1 MKSGLKTAL
10 SLLLTF
16 IAFTV
21 IAIASLSG
29 LFSPIEK
36 RFYEPAQVQQ
46 FRSELNEV
54 ASAGNQYFSSLLA
67 AFGSDD
73 GGFLNAESVLTFL
86 SVSPSDEVLHRFAV
100 LSEAHRGLEGIR
112 VVDASGRR
120 VHFSSFRNDYRL
132 DAGRRIYSN
141 YQDLK
146 TLFGNP
152 EIPFENLSCFSGEET
167 HPYRIGIDGQN
178 QRIVY
183 SFPLE
188 NNGSRFCVLFYVGT
202 RGFINTLIEKKIIS
216 VNQDIPLVSSADCM
230 TGGFVLGLENDI
242 RGAADAELLKIWK
255 NGQVDTDGIQTD
267 GIQFV
272 FDDRTVNYT
281 VFTDRSTSAP
291 FFSIL
296 FRSDSVLLPG
306 YVKILILVSAFIS
319 VCLFFLILFN
329 FKKDDDV
336 IIRDRI
342 KRVQFEL
349 LSEYFD
355 KNLERAEIAGIIEA
369 KKSDVSVRIK
379 KSLGRRGKKHSAEL
393 DTMLEK
399 SWSEIID
406 MLSAEKKQQPSFD
419 MSEIRRMLEELLS
432 ATPVTVRNQPVQTVP
447 AKVAEPEPVDDL
459 EEVDAV
465 EPVEDLEEA
474 DGAEPV
480 EDLEEADGVEPVDDL
495 EATGGVEPVDD
506 LEEVD
511 AVESVEDL
519 EEADGEESVED
530 LEEADG
536 VEPVDDL
543 EEADSVEPVED
554 LEEADGVEP
563 ADDLEEADG
572 VEPVDD
578 LEEADGEESVEDLE
592 EADGVEPVDDLEEA
606 DGVEPVEDLEYTDGV
621 EPVDDLEEVDAVEPV
636 EDLEEAD
643 GAEPVDDLEE
653 ADSVEPA
660 EDLEEA
666 DSVEPVEDLEEAD
679 VVEPVDDLEE
689 TDGAEPVEDLEYTD
703 GVEPVDDLEEADGA
717 EPVEDL
723 EEADGEESVDG
734 LEEADSVEPA
744 EDLEEADGVEP
755 ADDLEEADSVEP
767 AEDLEEADGVEPVE
781 DLEEADGVEPVDD
794 LEEADGA
801 EPVEDLE
808 EADGE
813 ESVEDLEEADVV
825 EPADDLEEADV
836 VEPVDDLEATGGV
849 EPAEDLEEADGV
861 EPVDDLEEVDAVEPV
876 EDLEEADGAEPAE
889 DLEEADGVEPV
900 DGLEEADSVEPAEDL
915 EEADGVEPV
924 EDLEEAD
931 GVEPVDGLEE
941 ADSVEPAEDLEEAGG
956 VKSVEELE
964 DTDGVEPVE
973 DLEEADV
980 VESADDLEEA
990 DGVEPVDDLEATGG
1004 VKSVEVSEDEI
1015 DETSESFGT
1024 AIFGKTDDLFE
1035 FASSPFFDAD
1045 EKLNA
1050 IKSVLTN
1057 DNFEEGQKTLENVNA
1072 MNTAQKYG
1080 IIDSEPLEFSDP
1092 AVEQES
1098 NPDMSLADGFE
1109 IFYPGDELFSASS
1122 LGNSENTSV
1131 PAPEENKV
1139 TLQEDDVSDLEF
1151 LSEGEIRPFMMTAFG
1166 ANNNHVTDLSYEAIV
1181 EGDDGVYQIAEN
1193 LDTDGVPIDNDFQNL
1208 VNSVLK

>member
-73 GGFLNAESVLTFL
+73 GGFLNDESVLTFL
-86 SVSPSDEVLHRFAV
+86 SVSPSDEVLHRLAV

-132 DAGRRIYSN
+132 DAERRIYSN
-141 YQDLK
+141 YQELK
-146 TLFGNP
+146 TLFGTP

-281 VFTDRSTSAP
+281 VFTDRGSSAP

-393 DTMLEK
+393 DTILEK

-432 ATPVTVRNQPVQTVP
+432 ANPVTVRNQPVQTVP
-447 AKVAEPEPVDDL
+447 AKVAEPEPVEDL
-459 EEVDAV
+459 EDVDAV
-465 EPVEDLEEA
+465 EPVEDLEEVDVVEPVDGLEDADSVEPVDDLEDVDAVEPLEDLEEA
-474 DGAEPV
+474 DGVEAVEDLQDVEAVEPVEVLEEAGGVEPV
-480 EDLEEADGVEPVDDL
+480 EDLEVADGVEPVDDL
-495 EATGGVEPVDD
+495 EDVDGVEP
-506 LEEVD
+506 
-511 AVESVEDL
+511 ANDL
-519 EEADGEESVED
+519 EEADAVEPVKD
-530 LEEADG
+530 LEEADT
-536 VEPVDDL
+536 VK
-543 EEADSVEPVED
+543 SVED

-563 ADDLEEADG
+563 ADGLEEAEGVEPADDLEEADAVEPVEDLEDADS

-578 LEEADGEESVEDLE
+578 LEEADG
-592 EADGVEPVDDLEEA
+592 G
-606 DGVEPVEDLEYTDGV
+606 
-621 EPVDDLEEVDAVEPV
+621 EPV
-636 EDLEEAD
+636 EDLEEVD
-643 GAEPVDDLEE
+643 GGGPV
-653 ADSVEPA
+653 

-666 DSVEPVEDLEEAD
+666 DSVEPVDDLEEVDVVEPADGLEDAD
-679 VVEPVDDLEE
+679 VVEPI
-689 TDGAEPVEDLEYTD
+689 
-703 GVEPVDDLEEADGA
+703 DDLEEAD
-717 EPVEDL
+717 
-723 EEADGEESVDG
+723 
-734 LEEADSVEPA
+734 
-744 EDLEEADGVEP
+744 
-755 ADDLEEADSVEP
+755 
-767 AEDLEEADGVEPVE
+767 
-781 DLEEADGVEPVDD
+781 
-794 LEEADGA
+794 
-801 EPVEDLE
+801 
-808 EADGE
+808 
-813 ESVEDLEEADVV
+813 
-825 EPADDLEEADV
+825 
-836 VEPVDDLEATGGV
+836 T
-849 EPAEDLEEADGV
+849 
-861 EPVDDLEEVDAVEPV
+861 
-876 EDLEEADGAEPAE
+876 
-889 DLEEADGVEPV
+889 
-900 DGLEEADSVEPAEDL
+900 
-915 EEADGVEPV
+915 
-924 EDLEEAD
+924 
-931 GVEPVDGLEE
+931 
-941 ADSVEPAEDLEEAGG
+941 
-956 VKSVEELE
+956 
-964 DTDGVEPVE
+964 
-973 DLEEADV
+973 
-980 VESADDLEEA
+980 
-990 DGVEPVDDLEATGG
+990 

-1015 DETSESFGT
+1015 DEPSESFGT
-1024 AIFGKTDDLFE
+1024 ALFGKTDDLFE

-1045 EKLNA
+1045 EKLNV

-1057 DNFEEGQKTLENVNA
+1057 DNFEESQKTLKNVNA

-1122 LGNSENTSV
+1122 LGNSENTAV
-1131 PAPEENKV
+1131 PTPEENKV
-1139 TLQEDDVSDLEF
+1139 TAQEDDVSDLEL
-1151 LSEGEIRPFMMTAFG
+1151 LSEGETRPFMMTAFG

-1181 EGDDGVYQIAEN
+1181 EGDDGVYQIVEN

>member
-73 GGFLNAESVLTFL
+73 GGFLNDESVLTFL
-86 SVSPSDEVLHRFAV
+86 SVSPSDEVLHRLAV

-141 YQDLK
+141 YQELK
-146 TLFGNP
+146 TLFGTP

-281 VFTDRSTSAP
+281 VFTNRSTSAP

-296 FRSDSVLLPG
+296 FSSDSVLLPG

-432 ATPVTVRNQPVQTVP
+432 ATPVTVRNQSVQTVP

-459 EEVDAV
+459 ED
-465 EPVEDLEEA
+465 A
-474 DGAEPV
+474 DG
-480 EDLEEADGVEPVDDL
+480 
-495 EATGGVEPVDD
+495 
-506 LEEVD
+506 
-511 AVESVEDL
+511 
-519 EEADGEESVED
+519 
-530 LEEADG
+530 
-536 VEPVDDL
+536 
-543 EEADSVEPVED
+543 
-554 LEEADGVEP
+554 
-563 ADDLEEADG
+563 
-572 VEPVDD
+572 
-578 LEEADGEESVEDLE
+578 
-592 EADGVEPVDDLEEA
+592 
-606 DGVEPVEDLEYTDGV
+606 
-621 EPVDDLEEVDAVEPV
+621 
-636 EDLEEAD
+636 
-643 GAEPVDDLEE
+643 
-653 ADSVEPA
+653 VEPA

-666 DSVEPVEDLEEAD
+666 
-679 VVEPVDDLEE
+679 
-689 TDGAEPVEDLEYTD
+689 G
-703 GVEPVDDLEEADGA
+703 GVEPV
-717 EPVEDL
+717 
-723 EEADGEESVDG
+723 
-734 LEEADSVEPA
+734 
-744 EDLEEADGVEP
+744 
-755 ADDLEEADSVEP
+755 
-767 AEDLEEADGVEPVE
+767 EDLEEADGVEPVE
-781 DLEEADGVEPVDD
+781 DLEEADGVEPVED
-794 LEEADGA
+794 LEEADGVEPA
-801 EPVEDLE
+801 EDLEDVDAVETVEDLE
-808 EADGE
+808 EADGVE
-813 ESVEDLEEADVV
+813 PVEDLEDADGG
-825 EPADDLEEADV
+825 EPVDDLEEADV
-836 VEPVDDLEATGGV
+836 VEPVDDLEDADSVEPVDDLEDVDAIEPVEDLEEADGV
-849 EPAEDLEEADGV
+849 EPAEDLEEADAV
-861 EPVDDLEEVDAVEPV
+861 EPAEDLEDVDAVEPADGLEEVDAVEP
-876 EDLEEADGAEPAE
+876 AD

-900 DGLEEADSVEPAEDL
+900 EDLEEAGGVEPADDLEEADAVEPVEDL
-915 EEADGVEPV
+915 GEADGVEPV

-931 GVEPVDGLEE
+931 GVEPV
-941 ADSVEPAEDLEEAGG
+941 
-956 VKSVEELE
+956 
-964 DTDGVEPVE
+964 E
-973 DLEEADV
+973 DLEEAD
-980 VESADDLEEA
+980 
-990 DGVEPVDDLEATGG
+990 T
-1004 VKSVEVSEDEI
+1004 VKSVEVSKDEI
-1015 DETSESFGT
+1015 DEPSESFGT
-1024 AIFGKTDDLFE
+1024 ALFGKTDDLFE

-1045 EKLNA
+1045 EKLNV

-1072 MNTAQKYG
+1072 INTSQKYG

-1122 LGNSENTSV
+1122 LGNSENTAV

-1139 TLQEDDVSDLEF
+1139 TAQEDDVSDLEL
-1151 LSEGEIRPFMMTAFG
+1151 LSEGETRPFMMTAFG

>member
-73 GGFLNAESVLTFL
+73 GGFLNDESVLTFL
-86 SVSPSDEVLHRFAV
+86 SVSPSDEVLHRLAV

-141 YQDLK
+141 YQELK
-146 TLFGNP
+146 TLFGTP

-281 VFTDRSTSAP
+281 VFTDRSISAP

-296 FRSDSVLLPG
+296 FSSDSVLLPG

-379 KSLGRRGKKHSAEL
+379 KSLGRRGKRHSAEL
-393 DTMLEK
+393 DTILEK

-447 AKVAEPEPVDDL
+447 AKVAEPEPVEDL
-459 EEVDAV
+459 EDADGV
-465 EPVEDLEEA
+465 EPAEDLEDVDTVEPAEDLEEA
-474 DGAEPV
+474 GGVEPV
-480 EDLEEADGVEPVDDL
+480 EDLEEADGVEPVEDL
-495 EATGGVEPVDD
+495 EEADGVEP
-506 LEEVD
+506 
-511 AVESVEDL
+511 VEDL
-519 EEADGEESVED
+519 EEADVVEPAEDLEDVDAVETVED

-536 VEPVDDL
+536 VEPV
-543 EEADSVEPVED
+543 ED
-554 LEEADGVEP
+554 LEDADG
-563 ADDLEEADG
+563 G
-572 VEPVDD
+572 EPVDD
-578 LEEADGEESVEDLE
+578 LEEADVVEPVDDLEDADSVEPVDDLEDVDAIEPVEDLE

-606 DGVEPVEDLEYTDGV
+606 DGVEPA
-621 EPVDDLEEVDAVEPV
+621 DDLEEVD
-636 EDLEEAD
+636 
-643 GAEPVDDLEE
+643 GAEPV
-653 ADSVEPA
+653 

-666 DSVEPVEDLEEAD
+666 DSVEPVEDLED
-679 VVEPVDDLEE
+679 
-689 TDGAEPVEDLEYTD
+689 TD

-723 EEADGEESVDG
+723 EEADG
-734 LEEADSVEPA
+734 VEPA
-744 EDLEEADGVEP
+744 
-755 ADDLEEADSVEP
+755 
-767 AEDLEEADGVEPVE
+767 
-781 DLEEADGVEPVDD
+781 
-794 LEEADGA
+794 
-801 EPVEDLE
+801 
-808 EADGE
+808 
-813 ESVEDLEEADVV
+813 
-825 EPADDLEEADV
+825 
-836 VEPVDDLEATGGV
+836 
-849 EPAEDLEEADGV
+849 
-861 EPVDDLEEVDAVEPV
+861 
-876 EDLEEADGAEPAE
+876 
-889 DLEEADGVEPV
+889 
-900 DGLEEADSVEPAEDL
+900 
-915 EEADGVEPV
+915 
-924 EDLEEAD
+924 
-931 GVEPVDGLEE
+931 
-941 ADSVEPAEDLEEAGG
+941 
-956 VKSVEELE
+956 
-964 DTDGVEPVE
+964 
-973 DLEEADV
+973 
-980 VESADDLEEA
+980 
-990 DGVEPVDDLEATGG
+990 DDLEATGG

-1057 DNFEEGQKTLENVNA
+1057 DNFEESQKTLKNVNA

-1151 LSEGEIRPFMMTAFG
+1151 LSEGETRPFMMTAFG

>member
-73 GGFLNAESVLTFL
+73 GGFLNDESVLTFL
-86 SVSPSDEVLHRFAV
+86 SVSPSDEVLHRLAV

-141 YQDLK
+141 YQELK
-146 TLFGNP
+146 TLFGTP

-281 VFTDRSTSAP
+281 VFTDRGSSAP

-296 FRSDSVLLPG
+296 FSSDSVLLPG

-432 ATPVTVRNQPVQTVP
+432 ATPVTVRNQSVQTVP
-447 AKVAEPEPVDDL
+447 AKVAEPEPVEDLEDVDAVEPAEDL
-459 EEVDAV
+459 EEAGGV

-474 DGAEPV
+474 DV
-480 EDLEEADGVEPVDDL
+480 VEPV
-495 EATGGVEPVDD
+495 
-506 LEEVD
+506 
-511 AVESVEDL
+511 
-519 EEADGEESVED
+519 
-530 LEEADG
+530 
-536 VEPVDDL
+536 
-543 EEADSVEPVED
+543 
-554 LEEADGVEP
+554 
-563 ADDLEEADG
+563 
-572 VEPVDD
+572 
-578 LEEADGEESVEDLE
+578 
-592 EADGVEPVDDLEEA
+592 
-606 DGVEPVEDLEYTDGV
+606 
-621 EPVDDLEEVDAVEPV
+621 
-636 EDLEEAD
+636 
-643 GAEPVDDLEE
+643 
-653 ADSVEPA
+653 

-666 DSVEPVEDLEEAD
+666 DSVEPVEDLEE
-679 VVEPVDDLEE
+679 VDSE
-689 TDGAEPVEDLEYTD
+689 
-703 GVEPVDDLEEADGA
+703 
-717 EPVEDL
+717 
-723 EEADGEESVDG
+723 
-734 LEEADSVEPA
+734 
-744 EDLEEADGVEP
+744 EP
-755 ADDLEEADSVEP
+755 ADDLEEADSVE
-767 AEDLEEADGVEPVE
+767 LVE
-781 DLEEADGVEPVDD
+781 DLEEAD
-794 LEEADGA
+794 
-801 EPVEDLE
+801 
-808 EADGE
+808 
-813 ESVEDLEEADVV
+813 
-825 EPADDLEEADV
+825 
-836 VEPVDDLEATGGV
+836 T
-849 EPAEDLEEADGV
+849 
-861 EPVDDLEEVDAVEPV
+861 
-876 EDLEEADGAEPAE
+876 
-889 DLEEADGVEPV
+889 
-900 DGLEEADSVEPAEDL
+900 
-915 EEADGVEPV
+915 
-924 EDLEEAD
+924 
-931 GVEPVDGLEE
+931 
-941 ADSVEPAEDLEEAGG
+941 
-956 VKSVEELE
+956 
-964 DTDGVEPVE
+964 
-973 DLEEADV
+973 
-980 VESADDLEEA
+980 
-990 DGVEPVDDLEATGG
+990 

-1015 DETSESFGT
+1015 DEPSESFGT
-1024 AIFGKTDDLFE
+1024 ALFGKTDDLFE

-1045 EKLNA
+1045 EKLNV

-1057 DNFEEGQKTLENVNA
+1057 DNFEESQKTLENVNA
-1072 MNTAQKYG
+1072 MNTSQKYG

-1122 LGNSENTSV
+1122 LGNSENTAV
-1131 PAPEENKV
+1131 PTPEENKV
-1139 TLQEDDVSDLEF
+1139 TAQEDDVSDLEL
-1151 LSEGEIRPFMMTAFG
+1151 LSEGETRPFMMTAFG

>member
-459 EEVDAV
+459 EE
-465 EPVEDLEEA
+465 A

-480 EDLEEADGVEPVDDL
+480 EDLEEADG
-495 EATGGVEPVDD
+495 
-506 LEEVD
+506 
-511 AVESVEDL
+511 
-519 EEADGEESVED
+519 EESVE
-530 LEEADG
+530 
-536 VEPVDDL
+536 
-543 EEADSVEPVED
+543 
-554 LEEADGVEP
+554 
-563 ADDLEEADG
+563 
-572 VEPVDD
+572 D

-606 DGVEPVEDLEYTDGV
+606 DGVEPVD
-621 EPVDDLEEVDAVEPV
+621 
-636 EDLEEAD
+636 
-643 GAEPVDDLEE
+643 
-653 ADSVEPA
+653 
-660 EDLEEA
+660 
-666 DSVEPVEDLEEAD
+666 
-679 VVEPVDDLEE
+679 
-689 TDGAEPVEDLEYTD
+689 
-703 GVEPVDDLEEADGA
+703 
-717 EPVEDL
+717 
-723 EEADGEESVDG
+723 
-734 LEEADSVEPA
+734 
-744 EDLEEADGVEP
+744 DLEEADGVEP
-755 ADDLEEADSVEP
+755 ADDLEEAD
-767 AEDLEEADGVEPVE
+767 
-781 DLEEADGVEPVDD
+781 
-794 LEEADGA
+794 
-801 EPVEDLE
+801 
-808 EADGE
+808 
-813 ESVEDLEEADVV
+813 VV
-825 EPADDLEEADV
+825 EPA
-836 VEPVDDLEATGGV
+836 
-849 EPAEDLEEADGV
+849 
-861 EPVDDLEEVDAVEPV
+861 
-876 EDLEEADGAEPAE
+876 
-889 DLEEADGVEPV
+889 
-900 DGLEEADSVEPAEDL
+900 
-915 EEADGVEPV
+915 
-924 EDLEEAD
+924 
-931 GVEPVDGLEE
+931 
-941 ADSVEPAEDLEEAGG
+941 
-956 VKSVEELE
+956 
-964 DTDGVEPVE
+964 
-973 DLEEADV
+973 
-980 VESADDLEEA
+980 
-990 DGVEPVDDLEATGG
+990 DDLEATGG

-1151 LSEGEIRPFMMTAFG
+1151 LSEGETRPFMMTAFG

>member
-1 MKSGLKTAL
+1 M
-10 SLLLTF
+10 LTF

-447 AKVAEPEPVDDL
+447 AKVAEPEPV
-459 EEVDAV
+459 
-465 EPVEDLEEA
+465 
-474 DGAEPV
+474 
-480 EDLEEADGVEPVDDL
+480 
-495 EATGGVEPVDD
+495 
-506 LEEVD
+506 
-511 AVESVEDL
+511 EDL
-519 EEADGEESVED
+519 EEADGEESVD
-530 LEEADG
+530 GLEEA
-536 VEPVDDL
+536 
-543 EEADSVEPVED
+543 
-554 LEEADGVEP
+554 
-563 ADDLEEADG
+563 
-572 VEPVDD
+572 
-578 LEEADGEESVEDLE
+578 
-592 EADGVEPVDDLEEA
+592 
-606 DGVEPVEDLEYTDGV
+606 DGV

-643 GAEPVDDLEE
+643 GI
-653 ADSVEPA
+653 
-660 EDLEEA
+660 
-666 DSVEPVEDLEEAD
+666 
-679 VVEPVDDLEE
+679 
-689 TDGAEPVEDLEYTD
+689 
-703 GVEPVDDLEEADGA
+703 
-717 EPVEDL
+717 
-723 EEADGEESVDG
+723 ESVDG

-744 EDLEEADGVEP
+744 EDLEEADG
-755 ADDLEEADSVEP
+755 A
-767 AEDLEEADGVEPVE
+767 EPVE
-781 DLEEADGVEPVDD
+781 DLEEADGVEPVD
-794 LEEADGA
+794 
-801 EPVEDLE
+801 
-808 EADGE
+808 
-813 ESVEDLEEADVV
+813 
-825 EPADDLEEADV
+825 
-836 VEPVDDLEATGGV
+836 
-849 EPAEDLEEADGV
+849 DLEEADGV

-876 EDLEEADGAEPAE
+876 EDLEEADGAEPVE
-889 DLEEADGVEPV
+889 DLEEVDGVEPV
-900 DGLEEADSVEPAEDL
+900 DDL

-924 EDLEEAD
+924 EDLEDTDGVEPADDLEEAD
-931 GVEPVDGLEE
+931 GVEPVD
-941 ADSVEPAEDLEEAGG
+941 
-956 VKSVEELE
+956 
-964 DTDGVEPVE
+964 

-980 VESADDLEEA
+980 
-990 DGVEPVDDLEATGG
+990 VEPVDDLEATGG

-1151 LSEGEIRPFMMTAFG
+1151 LSEGETRPFMMTAFG

>member
-281 VFTDRSTSAP
+281 VFTNRSTSAP

-296 FRSDSVLLPG
+296 FSSDSVLLPG

-379 KSLGRRGKKHSAEL
+379 KSLGRRGKRHSAEL
-393 DTMLEK
+393 DTILEK

-432 ATPVTVRNQPVQTVP
+432 ANPVTVRNQPVQTVP
-447 AKVAEPEPVDDL
+447 AKVAEPEPV
-459 EEVDAV
+459 
-465 EPVEDLEEA
+465 EDLE
-474 DGAEPV
+474 D
-480 EDLEEADGVEPVDDL
+480 
-495 EATGGVEPVDD
+495 
-506 LEEVD
+506 VD
-511 AVESVEDL
+511 A
-519 EEADGEESVED
+519 
-530 LEEADG
+530 
-536 VEPVDDL
+536 
-543 EEADSVEPVED
+543 
-554 LEEADGVEP
+554 
-563 ADDLEEADG
+563 
-572 VEPVDD
+572 
-578 LEEADGEESVEDLE
+578 
-592 EADGVEPVDDLEEA
+592 
-606 DGVEPVEDLEYTDGV
+606 
-621 EPVDDLEEVDAVEPV
+621 
-636 EDLEEAD
+636 
-643 GAEPVDDLEE
+643 
-653 ADSVEPA
+653 VEPA

-666 DSVEPVEDLEEAD
+666 
-679 VVEPVDDLEE
+679 
-689 TDGAEPVEDLEYTD
+689 G
-703 GVEPVDDLEEADGA
+703 GVEPV
-717 EPVEDL
+717 
-723 EEADGEESVDG
+723 
-734 LEEADSVEPA
+734 
-744 EDLEEADGVEP
+744 
-755 ADDLEEADSVEP
+755 
-767 AEDLEEADGVEPVE
+767 EDLEEADGVEPVE
-781 DLEEADGVEPVDD
+781 DLEEADGVEPV
-794 LEEADGA
+794 
-801 EPVEDLE
+801 
-808 EADGE
+808 
-813 ESVEDLEEADVV
+813 
-825 EPADDLEEADV
+825 
-836 VEPVDDLEATGGV
+836 
-849 EPAEDLEEADGV
+849 EDLEEADGV
-861 EPVDDLEEVDAVEPV
+861 EPAEDLEDVDAVETV
-876 EDLEEADGAEPAE
+876 
-889 DLEEADGVEPV
+889 
-900 DGLEEADSVEPAEDL
+900 EDL

-924 EDLEEAD
+924 EDLEDVDA
-931 GVEPVDGLEE
+931 VEPV
-941 ADSVEPAEDLEEAGG
+941 
-956 VKSVEELE
+956 
-964 DTDGVEPVE
+964 
-973 DLEEADV
+973 
-980 VESADDLEEA
+980 DDLEEA
-990 DGVEPVDDLEATGG
+990 DGVEPVEDLEDVDAVEPVEDLEDADGVEPADVLEEAEGVEPVDDLEEADVVEPVEDLEDVDAVEPVDDLEEVDVVEPADGLEDADVVEPIDDLEEADT

-1015 DETSESFGT
+1015 DEPSESFGT
-1024 AIFGKTDDLFE
+1024 ALFGKTDDLFE

-1045 EKLNA
+1045 EKLNV

-1057 DNFEEGQKTLENVNA
+1057 DNFEESQKTLKNVNA

-1122 LGNSENTSV
+1122 LGNSENTAV
-1131 PAPEENKV
+1131 PTPEENKV
-1139 TLQEDDVSDLEF
+1139 TAQEDDVSDLEL
-1151 LSEGEIRPFMMTAFG
+1151 LSEGETRPFMMTAFG

>member
-465 EPVEDLEEA
+465 EPADDLEEADGVEPAEDLEEADGVEPAEDLEEA
-474 DGAEPV
+474 DGAEP
-480 EDLEEADGVEPVDDL
+480 
-495 EATGGVEPVDD
+495 
-506 LEEVD
+506 
-511 AVESVEDL
+511 VEDL

-543 EEADSVEPVED
+543 EEADSVEPAE
-554 LEEADGVEP
+554 
-563 ADDLEEADG
+563 DLEEADG

-578 LEEADGEESVEDLE
+578 LEEADVVEPVDDLEEVNAVEPVEDLEEADGIESVEDLEEAEGAEPVDDLEEADSVEPAEDLEEADGAEPVEDLE

-606 DGVEPVEDLEYTDGV
+606 DGVEPVEDLE
-621 EPVDDLEEVDAVEPV
+621 
-636 EDLEEAD
+636 
-643 GAEPVDDLEE
+643 
-653 ADSVEPA
+653 
-660 EDLEEA
+660 
-666 DSVEPVEDLEEAD
+666 
-679 VVEPVDDLEE
+679 
-689 TDGAEPVEDLEYTD
+689 
-703 GVEPVDDLEEADGA
+703 
-717 EPVEDL
+717 
-723 EEADGEESVDG
+723 
-734 LEEADSVEPA
+734 
-744 EDLEEADGVEP
+744 
-755 ADDLEEADSVEP
+755 
-767 AEDLEEADGVEPVE
+767 
-781 DLEEADGVEPVDD
+781 
-794 LEEADGA
+794 
-801 EPVEDLE
+801 

-813 ESVEDLEEADVV
+813 ESVEDLEEAD
-825 EPADDLEEADV
+825 
-836 VEPVDDLEATGGV
+836 
-849 EPAEDLEEADGV
+849 
-861 EPVDDLEEVDAVEPV
+861 
-876 EDLEEADGAEPAE
+876 
-889 DLEEADGVEPV
+889 
-900 DGLEEADSVEPAEDL
+900 SVEP
-915 EEADGVEPV
+915 
-924 EDLEEAD
+924 
-931 GVEPVDGLEE
+931 
-941 ADSVEPAEDLEEAGG
+941 
-956 VKSVEELE
+956 
-964 DTDGVEPVE
+964 
-973 DLEEADV
+973 
-980 VESADDLEEA
+980 ADDLEEA
-990 DGVEPVDDLEATGG
+990 DGVEPADDLEATGG

-1098 NPDMSLADGFE
+1098 NPDMSLADDFE

-1151 LSEGEIRPFMMTAFG
+1151 LSEGETRPFMMTAFG

>member
-73 GGFLNAESVLTFL
+73 GGFLNDESVLTFL
-86 SVSPSDEVLHRFAV
+86 SVSPSDEVLHRLAV

-141 YQDLK
+141 YQELK
-146 TLFGNP
+146 TLFGTP

-281 VFTDRSTSAP
+281 VFTDRGSSAP

-296 FRSDSVLLPG
+296 FSSDSVLLPG

-432 ATPVTVRNQPVQTVP
+432 ATPVTVRNQSVQTVP

-459 EEVDAV
+459 EETDAV
-465 EPVEDLEEA
+465 EPVEDLE
-474 DGAEPV
+474 D
-480 EDLEEADGVEPVDDL
+480 
-495 EATGGVEPVDD
+495 
-506 LEEVD
+506 
-511 AVESVEDL
+511 
-519 EEADGEESVED
+519 
-530 LEEADG
+530 
-536 VEPVDDL
+536 
-543 EEADSVEPVED
+543 
-554 LEEADGVEP
+554 ADGVEP
-563 ADDLEEADG
+563 ADG
-572 VEPVDD
+572 
-578 LEEADGEESVEDLE
+578 
-592 EADGVEPVDDLEEA
+592 
-606 DGVEPVEDLEYTDGV
+606 
-621 EPVDDLEEVDAVEPV
+621 
-636 EDLEEAD
+636 
-643 GAEPVDDLEE
+643 
-653 ADSVEPA
+653 
-660 EDLEEA
+660 LEEA

-679 VVEPVDDLEE
+679 VVEPVDDLE
-689 TDGAEPVEDLEYTD
+689 DADS
-703 GVEPVDDLEEADGA
+703 VEPVDDLEDVDAI

-723 EEADGEESVDG
+723 EEADVVEPVEDLEEVDVVEPVDG
-734 LEEADSVEPA
+734 LEDADSVEPVDDLEDVDA
-744 EDLEEADGVEP
+744 VEPLEDLEEADGVEAVEDLQDVEAVEP
-755 ADDLEEADSVEP
+755 VEVLEEAGGVEPVEDLEDVDAVEPVEDLEEAGGVEP
-767 AEDLEEADGVEPVE
+767 VEDLEEADVVEPVE
-781 DLEEADGVEPVDD
+781 DLEDVDAVEPVEDLEEADVVEPADVLEEADGVEPVDD
-794 LEEADGA
+794 LEEAD
-801 EPVEDLE
+801 V
-808 EADGE
+808 
-813 ESVEDLEEADVV
+813 
-825 EPADDLEEADV
+825 
-836 VEPVDDLEATGGV
+836 
-849 EPAEDLEEADGV
+849 
-861 EPVDDLEEVDAVEPV
+861 VEPV
-876 EDLEEADGAEPAE
+876 EDLEEAD
-889 DLEEADGVEPV
+889 
-900 DGLEEADSVEPAEDL
+900 S
-915 EEADGVEPV
+915 VEPV
-924 EDLEEAD
+924 EDLEEVDSEEPAD
-931 GVEPVDGLEE
+931 DLEE
-941 ADSVEPAEDLEEAGG
+941 ADSVEL
-956 VKSVEELE
+956 
-964 DTDGVEPVE
+964 VE
-973 DLEEADV
+973 DLEETD
-980 VESADDLEEA
+980 
-990 DGVEPVDDLEATGG
+990 T

-1015 DETSESFGT
+1015 DEPSESFGT
-1024 AIFGKTDDLFE
+1024 ALFGKTDDLFE

-1045 EKLNA
+1045 EKLNV

-1057 DNFEEGQKTLENVNA
+1057 DNFEESQKTLENVNA
-1072 MNTAQKYG
+1072 MNTSQKYG

-1122 LGNSENTSV
+1122 LGNSENTAV
-1131 PAPEENKV
+1131 PTPEENKV
-1139 TLQEDDVSDLEF
+1139 TAQEDDVSDLEL
-1151 LSEGEIRPFMMTAFG
+1151 LSEGETRPFMMTAFG

>member
-73 GGFLNAESVLTFL
+73 GGFLNDESVLTFL
-86 SVSPSDEVLHRFAV
+86 SVSPSDEVLHRLAV

-141 YQDLK
+141 YQELK
-146 TLFGNP
+146 TLFGTP

-281 VFTDRSTSAP
+281 VFTDRSTSVP

-296 FRSDSVLLPG
+296 FSSDSVLLPG

-432 ATPVTVRNQPVQTVP
+432 ATPVTVRNQSVQTVP

-459 EEVDAV
+459 EETDAV
-465 EPVEDLEEA
+465 EPVEDLE
-474 DGAEPV
+474 D
-480 EDLEEADGVEPVDDL
+480 
-495 EATGGVEPVDD
+495 
-506 LEEVD
+506 
-511 AVESVEDL
+511 
-519 EEADGEESVED
+519 
-530 LEEADG
+530 
-536 VEPVDDL
+536 
-543 EEADSVEPVED
+543 
-554 LEEADGVEP
+554 ADGVEP
-563 ADDLEEADG
+563 ADG
-572 VEPVDD
+572 
-578 LEEADGEESVEDLE
+578 
-592 EADGVEPVDDLEEA
+592 
-606 DGVEPVEDLEYTDGV
+606 
-621 EPVDDLEEVDAVEPV
+621 
-636 EDLEEAD
+636 
-643 GAEPVDDLEE
+643 
-653 ADSVEPA
+653 
-660 EDLEEA
+660 LEEA

-679 VVEPVDDLEE
+679 VVEPVDDLE
-689 TDGAEPVEDLEYTD
+689 DADS
-703 GVEPVDDLEEADGA
+703 VEPVDDLEDVDAI

-723 EEADGEESVDG
+723 EEADVVEPVEDLEEVDVVEPVDG
-734 LEEADSVEPA
+734 LEDADSVEPVDDLEDVDA
-744 EDLEEADGVEP
+744 VEPLEDLEEADGVEAVEDLQDVEAVEP
-755 ADDLEEADSVEP
+755 VEVLEEAGGVEPVEDLEDVDAVEPVEDLEEAGGVEP
-767 AEDLEEADGVEPVE
+767 VEDLEEADVVEPVE
-781 DLEEADGVEPVDD
+781 DLEDVDAVEPVEDLEEADVVEPADVLEEADGVEPVDD
-794 LEEADGA
+794 LEEAD
-801 EPVEDLE
+801 V
-808 EADGE
+808 
-813 ESVEDLEEADVV
+813 
-825 EPADDLEEADV
+825 
-836 VEPVDDLEATGGV
+836 
-849 EPAEDLEEADGV
+849 
-861 EPVDDLEEVDAVEPV
+861 VEPV
-876 EDLEEADGAEPAE
+876 EDLEEAD
-889 DLEEADGVEPV
+889 
-900 DGLEEADSVEPAEDL
+900 S
-915 EEADGVEPV
+915 VEPV
-924 EDLEEAD
+924 EDLEEVDSEEPAD
-931 GVEPVDGLEE
+931 DLEE
-941 ADSVEPAEDLEEAGG
+941 ADSVEL
-956 VKSVEELE
+956 
-964 DTDGVEPVE
+964 VE
-973 DLEEADV
+973 DLEEAD
-980 VESADDLEEA
+980 
-990 DGVEPVDDLEATGG
+990 T

-1015 DETSESFGT
+1015 DEPSESFGT
-1024 AIFGKTDDLFE
+1024 ALFGKTDDLFE

-1045 EKLNA
+1045 EKLNV

-1057 DNFEEGQKTLENVNA
+1057 DNFEESQKTLENVNA
-1072 MNTAQKYG
+1072 MNTSQKYG

-1122 LGNSENTSV
+1122 LGNSENTAV
-1131 PAPEENKV
+1131 PTPEENKV
-1139 TLQEDDVSDLEF
+1139 TAQEDDVSDLEL
-1151 LSEGEIRPFMMTAFG
+1151 LSEGETRPFMMTAFG

>member
-73 GGFLNAESVLTFL
+73 GGFLNDESVLTFL
-86 SVSPSDEVLHRFAV
+86 SVSPSDEVLHRLAV

-141 YQDLK
+141 YQELK
-146 TLFGNP
+146 TLFGTP

-296 FRSDSVLLPG
+296 FSSDSVLLPG

-379 KSLGRRGKKHSAEL
+379 KSLGRRGKRHSAEL
-393 DTMLEK
+393 DTILEK

-432 ATPVTVRNQPVQTVP
+432 ATPVTVRNQSVQTVP
-447 AKVAEPEPVDDL
+447 AKVAEPEPV
-459 EEVDAV
+459 
-465 EPVEDLEEA
+465 EDLE
-474 DGAEPV
+474 D
-480 EDLEEADGVEPVDDL
+480 
-495 EATGGVEPVDD
+495 
-506 LEEVD
+506 VD
-511 AVESVEDL
+511 A
-519 EEADGEESVED
+519 
-530 LEEADG
+530 
-536 VEPVDDL
+536 
-543 EEADSVEPVED
+543 
-554 LEEADGVEP
+554 
-563 ADDLEEADG
+563 
-572 VEPVDD
+572 
-578 LEEADGEESVEDLE
+578 
-592 EADGVEPVDDLEEA
+592 
-606 DGVEPVEDLEYTDGV
+606 
-621 EPVDDLEEVDAVEPV
+621 
-636 EDLEEAD
+636 
-643 GAEPVDDLEE
+643 
-653 ADSVEPA
+653 VEPA

-666 DSVEPVEDLEEAD
+666 
-679 VVEPVDDLEE
+679 
-689 TDGAEPVEDLEYTD
+689 G
-703 GVEPVDDLEEADGA
+703 GVEPV
-717 EPVEDL
+717 
-723 EEADGEESVDG
+723 
-734 LEEADSVEPA
+734 
-744 EDLEEADGVEP
+744 
-755 ADDLEEADSVEP
+755 
-767 AEDLEEADGVEPVE
+767 EDLEEADGVEPVE
-781 DLEEADGVEPVDD
+781 DLEEADGVEPVED
-794 LEEADGA
+794 LEEADGVEPA
-801 EPVEDLE
+801 EDLEDVDAVETVEDLE
-808 EADGE
+808 EADGVE
-813 ESVEDLEEADVV
+813 PVEDLEDADGG
-825 EPADDLEEADV
+825 EPVDDLEEADV
-836 VEPVDDLEATGGV
+836 VEPVDDLEDADSVEPVDDLEDVDAVEPLEDLEEADGVEAVEDLQDVEAVEPVEVLEEAGGVEPVEDLEDVDAVEPVDDLEEADSVEPVEDLEEADTVKSVEDLEEADGV
-849 EPAEDLEEADGV
+849 EPAEDLEEVDVVEPVDGLEDADSVEPADGLEEADGV
-861 EPVDDLEEVDAVEPV
+861 EPVDDLEE
-876 EDLEEADGAEPAE
+876 
-889 DLEEADGVEPV
+889 
-900 DGLEEADSVEPAEDL
+900 ADS
-915 EEADGVEPV
+915 
-924 EDLEEAD
+924 
-931 GVEPVDGLEE
+931 
-941 ADSVEPAEDLEEAGG
+941 
-956 VKSVEELE
+956 
-964 DTDGVEPVE
+964 
-973 DLEEADV
+973 
-980 VESADDLEEA
+980 
-990 DGVEPVDDLEATGG
+990 

-1151 LSEGEIRPFMMTAFG
+1151 LSEGETRPFMMTAFG

-1181 EGDDGVYQIAEN
+1181 EGDDGVYQIVEN

>member
-146 TLFGNP
+146 TLFGTP

-296 FRSDSVLLPG
+296 FSSDSVLLPG

-447 AKVAEPEPVDDL
+447 AKVAEPEP
-459 EEVDAV
+459 
-465 EPVEDLEEA
+465 A
-474 DGAEPV
+474 D
-480 EDLEEADGVEPVDDL
+480 
-495 EATGGVEPVDD
+495 
-506 LEEVD
+506 
-511 AVESVEDL
+511 
-519 EEADGEESVED
+519 
-530 LEEADG
+530 
-536 VEPVDDL
+536 
-543 EEADSVEPVED
+543 
-554 LEEADGVEP
+554 
-563 ADDLEEADG
+563 
-572 VEPVDD
+572 
-578 LEEADGEESVEDLE
+578 DLE

-606 DGVEPVEDLEYTDGV
+606 DGVEPVE
-621 EPVDDLEEVDAVEPV
+621 
-636 EDLEEAD
+636 
-643 GAEPVDDLEE
+643 
-653 ADSVEPA
+653 
-660 EDLEEA
+660 
-666 DSVEPVEDLEEAD
+666 
-679 VVEPVDDLEE
+679 
-689 TDGAEPVEDLEYTD
+689 
-703 GVEPVDDLEEADGA
+703 
-717 EPVEDL
+717 
-723 EEADGEESVDG
+723 
-734 LEEADSVEPA
+734 
-744 EDLEEADGVEP
+744 
-755 ADDLEEADSVEP
+755 
-767 AEDLEEADGVEPVE
+767 
-781 DLEEADGVEPVDD
+781 D

-813 ESVEDLEEADVV
+813 ESVEDLEEADRV
-825 EPADDLEEADV
+825 ETAD
-836 VEPVDDLEATGGV
+836 
-849 EPAEDLEEADGV
+849 
-861 EPVDDLEEVDAVEPV
+861 
-876 EDLEEADGAEPAE
+876 
-889 DLEEADGVEPV
+889 
-900 DGLEEADSVEPAEDL
+900 
-915 EEADGVEPV
+915 
-924 EDLEEAD
+924 
-931 GVEPVDGLEE
+931 
-941 ADSVEPAEDLEEAGG
+941 
-956 VKSVEELE
+956 
-964 DTDGVEPVE
+964 
-973 DLEEADV
+973 
-980 VESADDLEEA
+980 
-990 DGVEPVDDLEATGG
+990 
-1004 VKSVEVSEDEI
+1004 
-1015 DETSESFGT
+1015 
-1024 AIFGKTDDLFE
+1024 
-1035 FASSPFFDAD
+1035 
-1045 EKLNA
+1045 
-1050 IKSVLTN
+1050 
-1057 DNFEEGQKTLENVNA
+1057 
-1072 MNTAQKYG
+1072 
-1080 IIDSEPLEFSDP
+1080 
-1092 AVEQES
+1092 
-1098 NPDMSLADGFE
+1098 
-1109 IFYPGDELFSASS
+1109 
-1122 LGNSENTSV
+1122 
-1131 PAPEENKV
+1131 
-1139 TLQEDDVSDLEF
+1139 
-1151 LSEGEIRPFMMTAFG
+1151 
-1166 ANNNHVTDLSYEAIV
+1166 
-1181 EGDDGVYQIAEN
+1181 
-1193 LDTDGVPIDNDFQNL
+1193 
-1208 VNSVLK
+1208 

>member
-73 GGFLNAESVLTFL
+73 GGFLNDESVLTFL
-86 SVSPSDEVLHRFAV
+86 SVSPSDEVLHRLAV

-141 YQDLK
+141 YQELK
-146 TLFGNP
+146 TLFGTP

-379 KSLGRRGKKHSAEL
+379 KSLGRRGKRHSAEL
-393 DTMLEK
+393 DTILEK

-432 ATPVTVRNQPVQTVP
+432 ATPVTVRNQSVQTVP
-447 AKVAEPEPVDDL
+447 AKVAEPEPV
-459 EEVDAV
+459 
-465 EPVEDLEEA
+465 EDLE
-474 DGAEPV
+474 D
-480 EDLEEADGVEPVDDL
+480 
-495 EATGGVEPVDD
+495 
-506 LEEVD
+506 VD
-511 AVESVEDL
+511 A
-519 EEADGEESVED
+519 
-530 LEEADG
+530 
-536 VEPVDDL
+536 
-543 EEADSVEPVED
+543 
-554 LEEADGVEP
+554 
-563 ADDLEEADG
+563 
-572 VEPVDD
+572 
-578 LEEADGEESVEDLE
+578 
-592 EADGVEPVDDLEEA
+592 
-606 DGVEPVEDLEYTDGV
+606 
-621 EPVDDLEEVDAVEPV
+621 
-636 EDLEEAD
+636 
-643 GAEPVDDLEE
+643 
-653 ADSVEPA
+653 VEPA

-666 DSVEPVEDLEEAD
+666 
-679 VVEPVDDLEE
+679 
-689 TDGAEPVEDLEYTD
+689 G
-703 GVEPVDDLEEADGA
+703 GVEPV
-717 EPVEDL
+717 
-723 EEADGEESVDG
+723 
-734 LEEADSVEPA
+734 
-744 EDLEEADGVEP
+744 
-755 ADDLEEADSVEP
+755 
-767 AEDLEEADGVEPVE
+767 EDLEEADGVEPVE
-781 DLEEADGVEPVDD
+781 DLEEADGVEPVED
-794 LEEADGA
+794 LEEADGVEPA
-801 EPVEDLE
+801 EDLEDVDAVETVEDLE
-808 EADGE
+808 EADGVE
-813 ESVEDLEEADVV
+813 PVEDLEDADGG
-825 EPADDLEEADV
+825 EPVDDLEEADV
-836 VEPVDDLEATGGV
+836 VEPVDDLEDADSV
-849 EPAEDLEEADGV
+849 EPVDDLEDVDAIEPVEDLEEADGV
-861 EPVDDLEEVDAVEPV
+861 EPVDDLEEANGVEPADDLEEVDGAEPV
-876 EDLEEADGAEPAE
+876 EDLEEADSVEPVD
-889 DLEEADGVEPV
+889 DLEEVDVVEPADVLEEAEGVEPV
-900 DGLEEADSVEPAEDL
+900 D
-915 EEADGVEPV
+915 
-924 EDLEEAD
+924 
-931 GVEPVDGLEE
+931 
-941 ADSVEPAEDLEEAGG
+941 
-956 VKSVEELE
+956 
-964 DTDGVEPVE
+964 

-980 VESADDLEEA
+980 VEPIDDLEEA
-990 DGVEPVDDLEATGG
+990 DT

-1045 EKLNA
+1045 EKLNV

-1151 LSEGEIRPFMMTAFG
+1151 LSEGENRPFMMTAFG

-1181 EGDDGVYQIAEN
+1181 EGDDGVYQIVEN

>member
-73 GGFLNAESVLTFL
+73 GGFLNDESVLTFL
-86 SVSPSDEVLHRFAV
+86 SVSPSDEVLHRLAV

-141 YQDLK
+141 YQELK
-146 TLFGNP
+146 TLFGTP

-379 KSLGRRGKKHSAEL
+379 KSLGRRGKRHSAEL
-393 DTMLEK
+393 DTILEK

-432 ATPVTVRNQPVQTVP
+432 ANPVTVRNQPVQTVP
-447 AKVAEPEPVDDL
+447 AKVAEPEPV
-459 EEVDAV
+459 
-465 EPVEDLEEA
+465 EDLE
-474 DGAEPV
+474 D
-480 EDLEEADGVEPVDDL
+480 
-495 EATGGVEPVDD
+495 
-506 LEEVD
+506 VD
-511 AVESVEDL
+511 A
-519 EEADGEESVED
+519 
-530 LEEADG
+530 
-536 VEPVDDL
+536 
-543 EEADSVEPVED
+543 
-554 LEEADGVEP
+554 
-563 ADDLEEADG
+563 
-572 VEPVDD
+572 
-578 LEEADGEESVEDLE
+578 
-592 EADGVEPVDDLEEA
+592 
-606 DGVEPVEDLEYTDGV
+606 
-621 EPVDDLEEVDAVEPV
+621 
-636 EDLEEAD
+636 
-643 GAEPVDDLEE
+643 
-653 ADSVEPA
+653 VEPA

-666 DSVEPVEDLEEAD
+666 
-679 VVEPVDDLEE
+679 
-689 TDGAEPVEDLEYTD
+689 G
-703 GVEPVDDLEEADGA
+703 GVEPV
-717 EPVEDL
+717 
-723 EEADGEESVDG
+723 
-734 LEEADSVEPA
+734 
-744 EDLEEADGVEP
+744 
-755 ADDLEEADSVEP
+755 
-767 AEDLEEADGVEPVE
+767 EDLEEADGVEPVE
-781 DLEEADGVEPVDD
+781 DLEEADGVEPV
-794 LEEADGA
+794 
-801 EPVEDLE
+801 
-808 EADGE
+808 
-813 ESVEDLEEADVV
+813 EDLEEADVV
-825 EPADDLEEADV
+825 EPAEDLEDVDAVETVEDLEEADGVEPVEDLEDADGGEPVDDLEEADV
-836 VEPVDDLEATGGV
+836 VEPVDDLEDADSV
-849 EPAEDLEEADGV
+849 EPVDDLEDVDAIEPVEDLEEADVVEPLEDLEEADGV
-861 EPVDDLEEVDAVEPV
+861 EPVDDLEEADVVEPVDDLEEVDVVEPVDGLEDADSVEPVDDLEDVDAVEPLEDLEEADGVEAVEDLQDVEAVEPVEVLEEAGGVEPVEDLEDVDAVEPVDDLEEADGVEPVEDLEDVDAVEPVEDLEDADGVEPADVLEEAEGVEPVDDLEEADVVEPVEDLEDVDAVEPV
-876 EDLEEADGAEPAE
+876 EDLEEADG
-889 DLEEADGVEPV
+889 
-900 DGLEEADSVEPAEDL
+900 VEPAEDL
-915 EEADGVEPV
+915 EEADAVEPAEDLEDVDAVEPADDLEEVDGAEPV

-931 GVEPVDGLEE
+931 
-941 ADSVEPAEDLEEAGG
+941 S
-956 VKSVEELE
+956 
-964 DTDGVEPVE
+964 
-973 DLEEADV
+973 
-980 VESADDLEEA
+980 
-990 DGVEPVDDLEATGG
+990 VEPVDDLEEVDVVEPADGLEDADVVEPIDDLEEADT

-1015 DETSESFGT
+1015 DEPSESFGT
-1024 AIFGKTDDLFE
+1024 ALFGKTDDLFE

-1045 EKLNA
+1045 EKLNV

-1057 DNFEEGQKTLENVNA
+1057 DNFEESQKTLKNVNA

-1122 LGNSENTSV
+1122 LGNSENTAV

-1139 TLQEDDVSDLEF
+1139 TAQEDDVSDLEL
-1151 LSEGEIRPFMMTAFG
+1151 LSEGETRPFMMTAFG

-1181 EGDDGVYQIAEN
+1181 EGDDGVYQIVEN

>member
-73 GGFLNAESVLTFL
+73 GGFLNDESVLTFL
-86 SVSPSDEVLHRFAV
+86 SVSPSDEVLHRLAV

-141 YQDLK
+141 YQELK
-146 TLFGNP
+146 TLFGTP

-281 VFTDRSTSAP
+281 VFTNRSTSAP

-379 KSLGRRGKKHSAEL
+379 KSLGRRGKRHSAEL

-432 ATPVTVRNQPVQTVP
+432 ATPVTVRNQSVQTVP
-447 AKVAEPEPVDDL
+447 AKVAEPEPV
-459 EEVDAV
+459 
-465 EPVEDLEEA
+465 EDLE
-474 DGAEPV
+474 D
-480 EDLEEADGVEPVDDL
+480 
-495 EATGGVEPVDD
+495 
-506 LEEVD
+506 VD
-511 AVESVEDL
+511 A
-519 EEADGEESVED
+519 
-530 LEEADG
+530 
-536 VEPVDDL
+536 
-543 EEADSVEPVED
+543 
-554 LEEADGVEP
+554 
-563 ADDLEEADG
+563 
-572 VEPVDD
+572 
-578 LEEADGEESVEDLE
+578 
-592 EADGVEPVDDLEEA
+592 
-606 DGVEPVEDLEYTDGV
+606 
-621 EPVDDLEEVDAVEPV
+621 
-636 EDLEEAD
+636 
-643 GAEPVDDLEE
+643 
-653 ADSVEPA
+653 VEPA

-666 DSVEPVEDLEEAD
+666 
-679 VVEPVDDLEE
+679 
-689 TDGAEPVEDLEYTD
+689 G
-703 GVEPVDDLEEADGA
+703 GVEPV
-717 EPVEDL
+717 
-723 EEADGEESVDG
+723 
-734 LEEADSVEPA
+734 
-744 EDLEEADGVEP
+744 
-755 ADDLEEADSVEP
+755 
-767 AEDLEEADGVEPVE
+767 EDLEEADGVEPVE
-781 DLEEADGVEPVDD
+781 DLEEADGVEPVED
-794 LEEADGA
+794 LEEADGVEPA
-801 EPVEDLE
+801 EDLEDVDAVETVEDLE
-808 EADGE
+808 EADGVE
-813 ESVEDLEEADVV
+813 PVEDLEDADGG
-825 EPADDLEEADV
+825 EPVDDLEEADV
-836 VEPVDDLEATGGV
+836 VEPVDDLEDADSVEPVDDLEDVDAIEPVEDLEEADGV
-849 EPAEDLEEADGV
+849 EPLEDLEEADGV
-861 EPVDDLEEVDAVEPV
+861 EPVDDLEEADVVEPVDDLEEVDVVEPVDGLEDADSVEPVDDLEDVDAVEP
-876 EDLEEADGAEPAE
+876 LE
-889 DLEEADGVEPV
+889 DLEEADGVEAVEDLQDVEAVEPV
-900 DGLEEADSVEPAEDL
+900 EVLEEAGGVEPVEDLEDVDAVEPVDDL

-924 EDLEEAD
+924 EDLED
-931 GVEPVDGLEE
+931 VD
-941 ADSVEPAEDLEEAGG
+941 A
-956 VKSVEELE
+956 
-964 DTDGVEPVE
+964 VEPVE
-973 DLEEADV
+973 DLEDADGVEPADVLEEADV
-980 VESADDLEEA
+980 VEPIDDLEEA
-990 DGVEPVDDLEATGG
+990 DT

-1122 LGNSENTSV
+1122 LGNSENTAV

-1139 TLQEDDVSDLEF
+1139 TAQEDDVSDLEL
-1151 LSEGEIRPFMMTAFG
+1151 LSEGETRPFMMTAFG

-1181 EGDDGVYQIAEN
+1181 EGDDGVYQIVEN

>member
-73 GGFLNAESVLTFL
+73 GGFLNDESVLTFL
-86 SVSPSDEVLHRFAV
+86 SVSPSDEVLHRLAV

-141 YQDLK
+141 YQELK
-146 TLFGNP
+146 TLFGTP

-281 VFTDRSTSAP
+281 VFTNRSTSAP

-296 FRSDSVLLPG
+296 FSSDSVLLPG

-432 ATPVTVRNQPVQTVP
+432 ATPVTVRNQSVQTVP
-447 AKVAEPEPVDDL
+447 AKVAEPEPV
-459 EEVDAV
+459 
-465 EPVEDLEEA
+465 EDLE
-474 DGAEPV
+474 D
-480 EDLEEADGVEPVDDL
+480 
-495 EATGGVEPVDD
+495 
-506 LEEVD
+506 VD
-511 AVESVEDL
+511 A
-519 EEADGEESVED
+519 
-530 LEEADG
+530 
-536 VEPVDDL
+536 
-543 EEADSVEPVED
+543 
-554 LEEADGVEP
+554 
-563 ADDLEEADG
+563 
-572 VEPVDD
+572 
-578 LEEADGEESVEDLE
+578 
-592 EADGVEPVDDLEEA
+592 
-606 DGVEPVEDLEYTDGV
+606 
-621 EPVDDLEEVDAVEPV
+621 
-636 EDLEEAD
+636 
-643 GAEPVDDLEE
+643 
-653 ADSVEPA
+653 VEPA

-666 DSVEPVEDLEEAD
+666 
-679 VVEPVDDLEE
+679 
-689 TDGAEPVEDLEYTD
+689 G
-703 GVEPVDDLEEADGA
+703 GVEPV
-717 EPVEDL
+717 
-723 EEADGEESVDG
+723 
-734 LEEADSVEPA
+734 
-744 EDLEEADGVEP
+744 
-755 ADDLEEADSVEP
+755 
-767 AEDLEEADGVEPVE
+767 EDLEEADGVEPVE
-781 DLEEADGVEPVDD
+781 DLEEADGVEPV
-794 LEEADGA
+794 
-801 EPVEDLE
+801 
-808 EADGE
+808 
-813 ESVEDLEEADVV
+813 EDLEEADVV
-825 EPADDLEEADV
+825 EPAEDLEDVDAVETVEDLEEADGVEPVEDLEDADGGEPVDDLEEADV
-836 VEPVDDLEATGGV
+836 VEPVDDLEDADSV
-849 EPAEDLEEADGV
+849 EPVDDLEDVDAIEPVEDLEEADGV
-861 EPVDDLEEVDAVEPV
+861 EPVDDLEEANGVEPADDLEEVDGAEPV
-876 EDLEEADGAEPAE
+876 EDLEEAD
-889 DLEEADGVEPV
+889 
-900 DGLEEADSVEPAEDL
+900 S
-915 EEADGVEPV
+915 
-924 EDLEEAD
+924 
-931 GVEPVDGLEE
+931 
-941 ADSVEPAEDLEEAGG
+941 
-956 VKSVEELE
+956 
-964 DTDGVEPVE
+964 
-973 DLEEADV
+973 
-980 VESADDLEEA
+980 
-990 DGVEPVDDLEATGG
+990 VEPVDDLEEVDVVEPADGLEDADVVEPIDDLEEADT

-1015 DETSESFGT
+1015 DEPSESFGT
-1024 AIFGKTDDLFE
+1024 ALFGKTDDLFE

-1045 EKLNA
+1045 EKLNV

-1057 DNFEEGQKTLENVNA
+1057 DNFEESQKTLKNVNA

-1122 LGNSENTSV
+1122 LGNSENTAV

-1139 TLQEDDVSDLEF
+1139 TAQEDDVSDLEL
-1151 LSEGEIRPFMMTAFG
+1151 LSEGETRPFMMTAFG

>member
-1 MKSGLKTAL
+1 M
-10 SLLLTF
+10 LTF

-447 AKVAEPEPVDDL
+447 AKVAEPEPV
-459 EEVDAV
+459 
-465 EPVEDLEEA
+465 EDLEEA
-474 DGAEPV
+474 
-480 EDLEEADGVEPVDDL
+480 
-495 EATGGVEPVDD
+495 
-506 LEEVD
+506 
-511 AVESVEDL
+511 
-519 EEADGEESVED
+519 
-530 LEEADG
+530 
-536 VEPVDDL
+536 
-543 EEADSVEPVED
+543 
-554 LEEADGVEP
+554 
-563 ADDLEEADG
+563 
-572 VEPVDD
+572 
-578 LEEADGEESVEDLE
+578 
-592 EADGVEPVDDLEEA
+592 
-606 DGVEPVEDLEYTDGV
+606 DGV

-643 GAEPVDDLEE
+643 GEESVEDLEE

-666 DSVEPVEDLEEAD
+666 DV
-679 VVEPVDDLEE
+679 
-689 TDGAEPVEDLEYTD
+689 
-703 GVEPVDDLEEADGA
+703 VEPVDDLEEADGA

-734 LEEADSVEPA
+734 LEEADGVEPV
-744 EDLEEADGVEP
+744 EDLEEADGEEP

-767 AEDLEEADGVEPVE
+767 ADDLEEADGVEPVE
-781 DLEEADGVEPVDD
+781 DLEDTDGVEPVDDLEEADGIESVEDLEETDGVEPVDD

-801 EPVEDLE
+801 EP
-808 EADGE
+808 
-813 ESVEDLEEADVV
+813 
-825 EPADDLEEADV
+825 ADDLEEADV
-836 VEPVDDLEATGGV
+836 VEPA
-849 EPAEDLEEADGV
+849 
-861 EPVDDLEEVDAVEPV
+861 
-876 EDLEEADGAEPAE
+876 
-889 DLEEADGVEPV
+889 
-900 DGLEEADSVEPAEDL
+900 
-915 EEADGVEPV
+915 
-924 EDLEEAD
+924 
-931 GVEPVDGLEE
+931 
-941 ADSVEPAEDLEEAGG
+941 
-956 VKSVEELE
+956 
-964 DTDGVEPVE
+964 
-973 DLEEADV
+973 
-980 VESADDLEEA
+980 
-990 DGVEPVDDLEATGG
+990 DDLEATGG

-1151 LSEGEIRPFMMTAFG
+1151 LSEGETRPFMMTAFG

>member
-73 GGFLNAESVLTFL
+73 GGFLNDESVLTFL
-86 SVSPSDEVLHRFAV
+86 SVSPSDEVLHRLAV

-141 YQDLK
+141 YQELK
-146 TLFGNP
+146 TLFGTP

-281 VFTDRSTSAP
+281 VFTNRSTSAP

-296 FRSDSVLLPG
+296 FSSDSVLLPG

-379 KSLGRRGKKHSAEL
+379 KSLGRRGKRHSAEL
-393 DTMLEK
+393 DTILEK

-432 ATPVTVRNQPVQTVP
+432 ATPVTVRNQSVQTVP
-447 AKVAEPEPVDDL
+447 AKVAEPEPV
-459 EEVDAV
+459 
-465 EPVEDLEEA
+465 EDLE
-474 DGAEPV
+474 D
-480 EDLEEADGVEPVDDL
+480 
-495 EATGGVEPVDD
+495 
-506 LEEVD
+506 VD
-511 AVESVEDL
+511 A
-519 EEADGEESVED
+519 
-530 LEEADG
+530 
-536 VEPVDDL
+536 
-543 EEADSVEPVED
+543 
-554 LEEADGVEP
+554 
-563 ADDLEEADG
+563 
-572 VEPVDD
+572 
-578 LEEADGEESVEDLE
+578 
-592 EADGVEPVDDLEEA
+592 
-606 DGVEPVEDLEYTDGV
+606 
-621 EPVDDLEEVDAVEPV
+621 
-636 EDLEEAD
+636 
-643 GAEPVDDLEE
+643 
-653 ADSVEPA
+653 VEPA

-666 DSVEPVEDLEEAD
+666 
-679 VVEPVDDLEE
+679 
-689 TDGAEPVEDLEYTD
+689 G
-703 GVEPVDDLEEADGA
+703 GVEPV
-717 EPVEDL
+717 
-723 EEADGEESVDG
+723 
-734 LEEADSVEPA
+734 
-744 EDLEEADGVEP
+744 
-755 ADDLEEADSVEP
+755 
-767 AEDLEEADGVEPVE
+767 EDLEEADGVEPVE
-781 DLEEADGVEPVDD
+781 DLEEADGVEPVED
-794 LEEADGA
+794 LEEADGVEPA
-801 EPVEDLE
+801 EDLEDVDAVETVEDLE
-808 EADGE
+808 EADGVE
-813 ESVEDLEEADVV
+813 PVEDLEDADGG
-825 EPADDLEEADV
+825 EPVDDLEEADV
-836 VEPVDDLEATGGV
+836 VEPVDDLEEANGV
-849 EPAEDLEEADGV
+849 EPADDLEEVDGAEPVEDLEEADSV
-861 EPVDDLEEVDAVEPV
+861 EPVDDLEEVDVVEP
-876 EDLEEADGAEPAE
+876 A
-889 DLEEADGVEPV
+889 
-900 DGLEEADSVEPAEDL
+900 DGLED
-915 EEADGVEPV
+915 
-924 EDLEEAD
+924 
-931 GVEPVDGLEE
+931 
-941 ADSVEPAEDLEEAGG
+941 
-956 VKSVEELE
+956 
-964 DTDGVEPVE
+964 
-973 DLEEADV
+973 ADV
-980 VESADDLEEA
+980 VEPIDDLEEA
-990 DGVEPVDDLEATGG
+990 DT
-1004 VKSVEVSEDEI
+1004 VKSVEVSKDEI
-1015 DETSESFGT
+1015 DEPSESFGT
-1024 AIFGKTDDLFE
+1024 ALFGKTDDLFE

-1045 EKLNA
+1045 EKLNV

-1057 DNFEEGQKTLENVNA
+1057 DNFEESQKTLKNVNA

-1122 LGNSENTSV
+1122 LGNSENTAV

-1139 TLQEDDVSDLEF
+1139 TAQEDDVSDLEL
-1151 LSEGEIRPFMMTAFG
+1151 LSEGETRPFMMTAFG

-1181 EGDDGVYQIAEN
+1181 EGDDGVYQIVEN

>member
-480 EDLEEADGVEPVDDL
+480 EDLEEV
-495 EATGGVEPVDD
+495 
-506 LEEVD
+506 
-511 AVESVEDL
+511 
-519 EEADGEESVED
+519 
-530 LEEADG
+530 DG

-543 EEADSVEPVED
+543 EEADGVEPVED
-554 LEEADGVEP
+554 LEDTDGVEP

-578 LEEADGEESVEDLE
+578 LEEADV
-592 EADGVEPVDDLEEA
+592 
-606 DGVEPVEDLEYTDGV
+606 
-621 EPVDDLEEVDAVEPV
+621 
-636 EDLEEAD
+636 
-643 GAEPVDDLEE
+643 
-653 ADSVEPA
+653 
-660 EDLEEA
+660 
-666 DSVEPVEDLEEAD
+666 
-679 VVEPVDDLEE
+679 
-689 TDGAEPVEDLEYTD
+689 
-703 GVEPVDDLEEADGA
+703 
-717 EPVEDL
+717 
-723 EEADGEESVDG
+723 
-734 LEEADSVEPA
+734 
-744 EDLEEADGVEP
+744 
-755 ADDLEEADSVEP
+755 
-767 AEDLEEADGVEPVE
+767 
-781 DLEEADGVEPVDD
+781 
-794 LEEADGA
+794 
-801 EPVEDLE
+801 
-808 EADGE
+808 
-813 ESVEDLEEADVV
+813 
-825 EPADDLEEADV
+825 
-836 VEPVDDLEATGGV
+836 
-849 EPAEDLEEADGV
+849 
-861 EPVDDLEEVDAVEPV
+861 
-876 EDLEEADGAEPAE
+876 
-889 DLEEADGVEPV
+889 
-900 DGLEEADSVEPAEDL
+900 
-915 EEADGVEPV
+915 
-924 EDLEEAD
+924 
-931 GVEPVDGLEE
+931 
-941 ADSVEPAEDLEEAGG
+941 
-956 VKSVEELE
+956 
-964 DTDGVEPVE
+964 
-973 DLEEADV
+973 
-980 VESADDLEEA
+980 
-990 DGVEPVDDLEATGG
+990 VEPVDDLEATGG

>member
-73 GGFLNAESVLTFL
+73 GGFLNDESVLTFL
-86 SVSPSDEVLHRFAV
+86 SVSPSDEVLHRLAV

-432 ATPVTVRNQPVQTVP
+432 ATPVTVRNQSVQTVP
-447 AKVAEPEPVDDL
+447 AKVAEPEPV
-459 EEVDAV
+459 
-465 EPVEDLEEA
+465 EDLE
-474 DGAEPV
+474 D
-480 EDLEEADGVEPVDDL
+480 
-495 EATGGVEPVDD
+495 
-506 LEEVD
+506 VD
-511 AVESVEDL
+511 A
-519 EEADGEESVED
+519 
-530 LEEADG
+530 
-536 VEPVDDL
+536 
-543 EEADSVEPVED
+543 
-554 LEEADGVEP
+554 
-563 ADDLEEADG
+563 
-572 VEPVDD
+572 
-578 LEEADGEESVEDLE
+578 
-592 EADGVEPVDDLEEA
+592 
-606 DGVEPVEDLEYTDGV
+606 
-621 EPVDDLEEVDAVEPV
+621 
-636 EDLEEAD
+636 
-643 GAEPVDDLEE
+643 
-653 ADSVEPA
+653 VEPA

-666 DSVEPVEDLEEAD
+666 
-679 VVEPVDDLEE
+679 
-689 TDGAEPVEDLEYTD
+689 G
-703 GVEPVDDLEEADGA
+703 GVEPV
-717 EPVEDL
+717 
-723 EEADGEESVDG
+723 
-734 LEEADSVEPA
+734 
-744 EDLEEADGVEP
+744 
-755 ADDLEEADSVEP
+755 
-767 AEDLEEADGVEPVE
+767 EDLEEADGVEPVE
-781 DLEEADGVEPVDD
+781 DLEEADGVEPVED
-794 LEEADGA
+794 LEEADGVEPA
-801 EPVEDLE
+801 EDLEDVDAVETVEDLE
-808 EADGE
+808 EADGVE
-813 ESVEDLEEADVV
+813 PVEDLEDADGG
-825 EPADDLEEADV
+825 EPVDDLEEADV
-836 VEPVDDLEATGGV
+836 VEPVDDLEDADSVEPVDDLEDVDAIEPVEDLEEADGV
-849 EPAEDLEEADGV
+849 EPLEDLEEADGV
-861 EPVDDLEEVDAVEPV
+861 EPVDDLEEADVVEPV
-876 EDLEEADGAEPAE
+876 EDLEEVDV
-889 DLEEADGVEPV
+889 VEPV
-900 DGLEEADSVEPAEDL
+900 DGLEDADSVEPVDDL
-915 EEADGVEPV
+915 EDVDAIEPV

-931 GVEPVDGLEE
+931 GVEPVD
-941 ADSVEPAEDLEEAGG
+941 DLEEANG
-956 VKSVEELE
+956 VEPADDLEEV
-964 DTDGVEPVE
+964 DGAEPVE
-973 DLEEADV
+973 DLEEADSVEPVDDLEEVDV
-980 VESADDLEEA
+980 VEPADVLEEAGGVEPVEDLEDVDAVEPVDDLEEA

-1151 LSEGEIRPFMMTAFG
+1151 LSEGETRPFMMTAFG

>member
-73 GGFLNAESVLTFL
+73 GGFLNDESVLTFL
-86 SVSPSDEVLHRFAV
+86 SVSPSDEVLHRLAV

-432 ATPVTVRNQPVQTVP
+432 ANPVTVRNQPVQTVP
-447 AKVAEPEPVDDL
+447 AKVAEPEPV
-459 EEVDAV
+459 
-465 EPVEDLEEA
+465 EDLE
-474 DGAEPV
+474 D
-480 EDLEEADGVEPVDDL
+480 
-495 EATGGVEPVDD
+495 
-506 LEEVD
+506 VD
-511 AVESVEDL
+511 A
-519 EEADGEESVED
+519 
-530 LEEADG
+530 
-536 VEPVDDL
+536 
-543 EEADSVEPVED
+543 
-554 LEEADGVEP
+554 
-563 ADDLEEADG
+563 
-572 VEPVDD
+572 
-578 LEEADGEESVEDLE
+578 
-592 EADGVEPVDDLEEA
+592 
-606 DGVEPVEDLEYTDGV
+606 
-621 EPVDDLEEVDAVEPV
+621 
-636 EDLEEAD
+636 
-643 GAEPVDDLEE
+643 
-653 ADSVEPA
+653 VEPA

-666 DSVEPVEDLEEAD
+666 
-679 VVEPVDDLEE
+679 
-689 TDGAEPVEDLEYTD
+689 G
-703 GVEPVDDLEEADGA
+703 GVEPV
-717 EPVEDL
+717 
-723 EEADGEESVDG
+723 
-734 LEEADSVEPA
+734 
-744 EDLEEADGVEP
+744 
-755 ADDLEEADSVEP
+755 
-767 AEDLEEADGVEPVE
+767 EDLEEADGVEPVE
-781 DLEEADGVEPVDD
+781 DLEEADGVEPV
-794 LEEADGA
+794 
-801 EPVEDLE
+801 EDLE
-808 EADGE
+808 EADG
-813 ESVEDLEEADVV
+813 V
-825 EPADDLEEADV
+825 EPVEALEEADV
-836 VEPVDDLEATGGV
+836 VEPVDDLEEANGV
-849 EPAEDLEEADGV
+849 EPADDLEEVDGAEPVEDLEEADSV
-861 EPVDDLEEVDAVEPV
+861 EPVDDLEEVDVVEP
-876 EDLEEADGAEPAE
+876 A
-889 DLEEADGVEPV
+889 
-900 DGLEEADSVEPAEDL
+900 DGLED
-915 EEADGVEPV
+915 
-924 EDLEEAD
+924 
-931 GVEPVDGLEE
+931 
-941 ADSVEPAEDLEEAGG
+941 
-956 VKSVEELE
+956 
-964 DTDGVEPVE
+964 
-973 DLEEADV
+973 ADV
-980 VESADDLEEA
+980 VEPIDDLEEA
-990 DGVEPVDDLEATGG
+990 DT

-1015 DETSESFGT
+1015 DEPSESFGT
-1024 AIFGKTDDLFE
+1024 ALFGKTDDLFE

-1045 EKLNA
+1045 EKLNV

-1057 DNFEEGQKTLENVNA
+1057 DNFEESQKTLKNVNA

-1151 LSEGEIRPFMMTAFG
+1151 LSEGETRPFMMTAFG

>member
-141 YQDLK
+141 YQELK
-146 TLFGNP
+146 TLFGTP

-281 VFTDRSTSAP
+281 VFTNRSTSAP

-296 FRSDSVLLPG
+296 FSSDSVLLPG

-432 ATPVTVRNQPVQTVP
+432 ATPVTVRNQSVQTVP
-447 AKVAEPEPVDDL
+447 AKVAEPEPV
-459 EEVDAV
+459 
-465 EPVEDLEEA
+465 EDLE
-474 DGAEPV
+474 D
-480 EDLEEADGVEPVDDL
+480 
-495 EATGGVEPVDD
+495 
-506 LEEVD
+506 VD
-511 AVESVEDL
+511 A
-519 EEADGEESVED
+519 
-530 LEEADG
+530 
-536 VEPVDDL
+536 
-543 EEADSVEPVED
+543 
-554 LEEADGVEP
+554 
-563 ADDLEEADG
+563 
-572 VEPVDD
+572 
-578 LEEADGEESVEDLE
+578 
-592 EADGVEPVDDLEEA
+592 
-606 DGVEPVEDLEYTDGV
+606 
-621 EPVDDLEEVDAVEPV
+621 
-636 EDLEEAD
+636 
-643 GAEPVDDLEE
+643 
-653 ADSVEPA
+653 VEPA

-666 DSVEPVEDLEEAD
+666 
-679 VVEPVDDLEE
+679 
-689 TDGAEPVEDLEYTD
+689 G
-703 GVEPVDDLEEADGA
+703 GVEPV
-717 EPVEDL
+717 
-723 EEADGEESVDG
+723 
-734 LEEADSVEPA
+734 
-744 EDLEEADGVEP
+744 
-755 ADDLEEADSVEP
+755 
-767 AEDLEEADGVEPVE
+767 EDLEEADGVEPVE
-781 DLEEADGVEPVDD
+781 DLEEADGVEPVED
-794 LEEADGA
+794 LEEADGVEPA
-801 EPVEDLE
+801 EDLEDVDAVETVEDLE
-808 EADGE
+808 EADGVE
-813 ESVEDLEEADVV
+813 PVEDLEDADGG
-825 EPADDLEEADV
+825 EPVDDLEEADV
-836 VEPVDDLEATGGV
+836 VEPVDDLEDADSV
-849 EPAEDLEEADGV
+849 EPVDDLEDVDAVEPLEDLEEADGV
-861 EPVDDLEEVDAVEPV
+861 EAAEDLQDVEAVEPVEVLEEAGGVEPVEDLEDVDAVEPV
-876 EDLEEADGAEPAE
+876 EDLED
-889 DLEEADGVEPV
+889 ADGVEP
-900 DGLEEADSVEPAEDL
+900 ADV
-915 EEADGVEPV
+915 
-924 EDLEEAD
+924 
-931 GVEPVDGLEE
+931 
-941 ADSVEPAEDLEEAGG
+941 
-956 VKSVEELE
+956 
-964 DTDGVEPVE
+964 
-973 DLEEADV
+973 LEEADV
-980 VESADDLEEA
+980 VEPIDDLEEA
-990 DGVEPVDDLEATGG
+990 DT

-1122 LGNSENTSV
+1122 LGNSENTAV

-1139 TLQEDDVSDLEF
+1139 TAQEDDVSDLEL
-1151 LSEGEIRPFMMTAFG
+1151 LSEGETRPFMMTAFG

>member
-447 AKVAEPEPVDDL
+447 AKVAEPEPADDL
-459 EEVDAV
+459 EEADSV
-465 EPVEDLEEA
+465 EPADDLEEADGVEPADGLEEA

-480 EDLEEADGVEPVDDL
+480 EDLEEADGVEP
-495 EATGGVEPVDD
+495 A
-506 LEEVD
+506 
-511 AVESVEDL
+511 
-519 EEADGEESVED
+519 
-530 LEEADG
+530 
-536 VEPVDDL
+536 
-543 EEADSVEPVED
+543 
-554 LEEADGVEP
+554 
-563 ADDLEEADG
+563 
-572 VEPVDD
+572 
-578 LEEADGEESVEDLE
+578 
-592 EADGVEPVDDLEEA
+592 
-606 DGVEPVEDLEYTDGV
+606 
-621 EPVDDLEEVDAVEPV
+621 
-636 EDLEEAD
+636 
-643 GAEPVDDLEE
+643 
-653 ADSVEPA
+653 
-660 EDLEEA
+660 
-666 DSVEPVEDLEEAD
+666 
-679 VVEPVDDLEE
+679 
-689 TDGAEPVEDLEYTD
+689 
-703 GVEPVDDLEEADGA
+703 
-717 EPVEDL
+717 
-723 EEADGEESVDG
+723 
-734 LEEADSVEPA
+734 
-744 EDLEEADGVEP
+744 
-755 ADDLEEADSVEP
+755 
-767 AEDLEEADGVEPVE
+767 
-781 DLEEADGVEPVDD
+781 
-794 LEEADGA
+794 
-801 EPVEDLE
+801 
-808 EADGE
+808 
-813 ESVEDLEEADVV
+813 
-825 EPADDLEEADV
+825 
-836 VEPVDDLEATGGV
+836 
-849 EPAEDLEEADGV
+849 
-861 EPVDDLEEVDAVEPV
+861 
-876 EDLEEADGAEPAE
+876 
-889 DLEEADGVEPV
+889 
-900 DGLEEADSVEPAEDL
+900 
-915 EEADGVEPV
+915 
-924 EDLEEAD
+924 
-931 GVEPVDGLEE
+931 
-941 ADSVEPAEDLEEAGG
+941 
-956 VKSVEELE
+956 
-964 DTDGVEPVE
+964 
-973 DLEEADV
+973 
-980 VESADDLEEA
+980 
-990 DGVEPVDDLEATGG
+990 DDLEATGG

-1098 NPDMSLADGFE
+1098 NPDMSLVDGFE

-1151 LSEGEIRPFMMTAFG
+1151 LSEGETRPFMMTAFG

>member
-86 SVSPSDEVLHRFAV
+86 SVSPSDEVLHRLAV

-281 VFTDRSTSAP
+281 VFTNRSTSAP

-296 FRSDSVLLPG
+296 FSSDSVLLPG

-432 ATPVTVRNQPVQTVP
+432 ATPVTVRNQSVQTVP
-447 AKVAEPEPVDDL
+447 AKVAEPEPV
-459 EEVDAV
+459 
-465 EPVEDLEEA
+465 EDLE
-474 DGAEPV
+474 D
-480 EDLEEADGVEPVDDL
+480 
-495 EATGGVEPVDD
+495 
-506 LEEVD
+506 VD
-511 AVESVEDL
+511 A
-519 EEADGEESVED
+519 
-530 LEEADG
+530 
-536 VEPVDDL
+536 
-543 EEADSVEPVED
+543 
-554 LEEADGVEP
+554 
-563 ADDLEEADG
+563 
-572 VEPVDD
+572 
-578 LEEADGEESVEDLE
+578 
-592 EADGVEPVDDLEEA
+592 
-606 DGVEPVEDLEYTDGV
+606 
-621 EPVDDLEEVDAVEPV
+621 
-636 EDLEEAD
+636 
-643 GAEPVDDLEE
+643 
-653 ADSVEPA
+653 VEPA

-666 DSVEPVEDLEEAD
+666 
-679 VVEPVDDLEE
+679 
-689 TDGAEPVEDLEYTD
+689 G
-703 GVEPVDDLEEADGA
+703 GVEPV
-717 EPVEDL
+717 
-723 EEADGEESVDG
+723 
-734 LEEADSVEPA
+734 
-744 EDLEEADGVEP
+744 
-755 ADDLEEADSVEP
+755 
-767 AEDLEEADGVEPVE
+767 EDLEEADGVEPVE
-781 DLEEADGVEPVDD
+781 DLEEADGVEPV
-794 LEEADGA
+794 
-801 EPVEDLE
+801 
-808 EADGE
+808 
-813 ESVEDLEEADVV
+813 
-825 EPADDLEEADV
+825 
-836 VEPVDDLEATGGV
+836 
-849 EPAEDLEEADGV
+849 EDLEEADGV
-861 EPVDDLEEVDAVEPV
+861 EPAEDLEDVDAVEPV
-876 EDLEEADGAEPAE
+876 
-889 DLEEADGVEPV
+889 
-900 DGLEEADSVEPAEDL
+900 EDL

-924 EDLEEAD
+924 EDLEDVDA
-931 GVEPVDGLEE
+931 VEPV
-941 ADSVEPAEDLEEAGG
+941 
-956 VKSVEELE
+956 
-964 DTDGVEPVE
+964 
-973 DLEEADV
+973 
-980 VESADDLEEA
+980 DDLEEA
-990 DGVEPVDDLEATGG
+990 DGVEPVEDLEDVDAVEPVEDLEDADGVEPADVLEEADVVEPIDDLEEADT

-1015 DETSESFGT
+1015 DEPSESFGT
-1024 AIFGKTDDLFE
+1024 ALFGKTDDLFE

-1045 EKLNA
+1045 EKLNV

-1057 DNFEEGQKTLENVNA
+1057 DNFEESQKTLKNVNA

-1151 LSEGEIRPFMMTAFG
+1151 LSEGETRPFMMTAFG

>member
-281 VFTDRSTSAP
+281 VFTNRSTSAP

-296 FRSDSVLLPG
+296 FSSDSVLLPG

-379 KSLGRRGKKHSAEL
+379 KSLGRRGKRHSAEL
-393 DTMLEK
+393 DTILEK

-432 ATPVTVRNQPVQTVP
+432 ATPVTVRNQSVQTVP
-447 AKVAEPEPVDDL
+447 AKVAEPEPV
-459 EEVDAV
+459 
-465 EPVEDLEEA
+465 EDLE
-474 DGAEPV
+474 D
-480 EDLEEADGVEPVDDL
+480 
-495 EATGGVEPVDD
+495 
-506 LEEVD
+506 VD
-511 AVESVEDL
+511 A
-519 EEADGEESVED
+519 
-530 LEEADG
+530 
-536 VEPVDDL
+536 
-543 EEADSVEPVED
+543 
-554 LEEADGVEP
+554 
-563 ADDLEEADG
+563 
-572 VEPVDD
+572 
-578 LEEADGEESVEDLE
+578 
-592 EADGVEPVDDLEEA
+592 
-606 DGVEPVEDLEYTDGV
+606 
-621 EPVDDLEEVDAVEPV
+621 
-636 EDLEEAD
+636 
-643 GAEPVDDLEE
+643 
-653 ADSVEPA
+653 VEPA

-666 DSVEPVEDLEEAD
+666 
-679 VVEPVDDLEE
+679 
-689 TDGAEPVEDLEYTD
+689 G
-703 GVEPVDDLEEADGA
+703 GVEPV
-717 EPVEDL
+717 
-723 EEADGEESVDG
+723 
-734 LEEADSVEPA
+734 
-744 EDLEEADGVEP
+744 
-755 ADDLEEADSVEP
+755 
-767 AEDLEEADGVEPVE
+767 EDLEEADGVEPVE
-781 DLEEADGVEPVDD
+781 DLEEADGVEPVED
-794 LEEADGA
+794 LEEADGVEPA
-801 EPVEDLE
+801 EDLEDVDAVETVEDLE
-808 EADGE
+808 EADGVE
-813 ESVEDLEEADVV
+813 PVEDLEDADGG
-825 EPADDLEEADV
+825 EPVDDLEEADV
-836 VEPVDDLEATGGV
+836 VEPVDDLEDADSVEPVDDLEDVDAIEPVEDLEEADGV
-849 EPAEDLEEADGV
+849 EPLEDLEEADGV
-861 EPVDDLEEVDAVEPV
+861 EPVDDLEEADVVEPV
-876 EDLEEADGAEPAE
+876 EDLEEVDVVEPVDGLEDADSVEPVDDLEDVDAVEPLE
-889 DLEEADGVEPV
+889 DLEEADGVEAVEDLQDVEAVEPV
-900 DGLEEADSVEPAEDL
+900 EVLEEAG
-915 EEADGVEPV
+915 GVEPV
-924 EDLEEAD
+924 EDLEDVDA
-931 GVEPVDGLEE
+931 VEPV
-941 ADSVEPAEDLEEAGG
+941 
-956 VKSVEELE
+956 
-964 DTDGVEPVE
+964 
-973 DLEEADV
+973 
-980 VESADDLEEA
+980 DDLEEA

-1122 LGNSENTSV
+1122 LGNSENTAV

-1139 TLQEDDVSDLEF
+1139 TAQEDDVSDLEL
-1151 LSEGEIRPFMMTAFG
+1151 LSEGENRPFMMTAFG

>member
-73 GGFLNAESVLTFL
+73 GGFLNDESVLTFL
-86 SVSPSDEVLHRFAV
+86 SVSPSDEVLHRLAV

-141 YQDLK
+141 YQELK
-146 TLFGNP
+146 TLFGTP

-281 VFTDRSTSAP
+281 VFTNRSTSAP

-296 FRSDSVLLPG
+296 FSSDSVLLPG

-379 KSLGRRGKKHSAEL
+379 KSLGRRGKRHSAEL
-393 DTMLEK
+393 DTILEK

-432 ATPVTVRNQPVQTVP
+432 ATPVTVRNQSVQTVP
-447 AKVAEPEPVDDL
+447 AKVAEPEPV
-459 EEVDAV
+459 
-465 EPVEDLEEA
+465 EDLE
-474 DGAEPV
+474 D
-480 EDLEEADGVEPVDDL
+480 
-495 EATGGVEPVDD
+495 
-506 LEEVD
+506 VD
-511 AVESVEDL
+511 A
-519 EEADGEESVED
+519 
-530 LEEADG
+530 
-536 VEPVDDL
+536 
-543 EEADSVEPVED
+543 
-554 LEEADGVEP
+554 
-563 ADDLEEADG
+563 
-572 VEPVDD
+572 
-578 LEEADGEESVEDLE
+578 
-592 EADGVEPVDDLEEA
+592 
-606 DGVEPVEDLEYTDGV
+606 
-621 EPVDDLEEVDAVEPV
+621 
-636 EDLEEAD
+636 
-643 GAEPVDDLEE
+643 
-653 ADSVEPA
+653 VEPA

-666 DSVEPVEDLEEAD
+666 
-679 VVEPVDDLEE
+679 
-689 TDGAEPVEDLEYTD
+689 G
-703 GVEPVDDLEEADGA
+703 GVEPV
-717 EPVEDL
+717 
-723 EEADGEESVDG
+723 
-734 LEEADSVEPA
+734 
-744 EDLEEADGVEP
+744 
-755 ADDLEEADSVEP
+755 
-767 AEDLEEADGVEPVE
+767 EDLEEADGVEPVE
-781 DLEEADGVEPVDD
+781 DLEEADGVEPVED
-794 LEEADGA
+794 LEEADGVEPA
-801 EPVEDLE
+801 EDLEDVDAVETVEDLE
-808 EADGE
+808 EADGVE
-813 ESVEDLEEADVV
+813 PVEDLEDADGG
-825 EPADDLEEADV
+825 EPVDDLEEADV
-836 VEPVDDLEATGGV
+836 VEPVDDLEDADSV
-849 EPAEDLEEADGV
+849 EPVDDLEDVDAIEPVEDLEEADGV
-861 EPVDDLEEVDAVEPV
+861 EPVDDLEEANGVEPADDLEEVDGAEPV
-876 EDLEEADGAEPAE
+876 EDLEEAD
-889 DLEEADGVEPV
+889 
-900 DGLEEADSVEPAEDL
+900 S
-915 EEADGVEPV
+915 
-924 EDLEEAD
+924 
-931 GVEPVDGLEE
+931 
-941 ADSVEPAEDLEEAGG
+941 
-956 VKSVEELE
+956 
-964 DTDGVEPVE
+964 
-973 DLEEADV
+973 
-980 VESADDLEEA
+980 
-990 DGVEPVDDLEATGG
+990 VEPVDDLEEVDVVEPADGLEDADVVEPIDDLEEADT
-1004 VKSVEVSEDEI
+1004 VKSVEVSKDEI
-1015 DETSESFGT
+1015 DEPSESFGT
-1024 AIFGKTDDLFE
+1024 ALFGKTDDLFE

-1045 EKLNA
+1045 EKLNV

-1057 DNFEEGQKTLENVNA
+1057 DNFEESQKTLKNVNA

-1122 LGNSENTSV
+1122 LGNSENTAV

-1139 TLQEDDVSDLEF
+1139 TAQEDDVSDLEL
-1151 LSEGEIRPFMMTAFG
+1151 LSEGETRPFMMTAFG

-1181 EGDDGVYQIAEN
+1181 EGDDGVYQIVEN

>member
-73 GGFLNAESVLTFL
+73 GGFLNDESVLTFL
-86 SVSPSDEVLHRFAV
+86 SVSPSDEVLHRLAV

-141 YQDLK
+141 YQELK
-146 TLFGNP
+146 TLFGTP

-296 FRSDSVLLPG
+296 FSSDSVLLPG

-379 KSLGRRGKKHSAEL
+379 KSLGRRGKRHSAEL
-393 DTMLEK
+393 DTILEK

-406 MLSAEKKQQPSFD
+406 MLYAEKKQQPSFD

-432 ATPVTVRNQPVQTVP
+432 ATPVTVRNQSVQTVP
-447 AKVAEPEPVDDL
+447 AKVAEPEPV
-459 EEVDAV
+459 
-465 EPVEDLEEA
+465 EDLE
-474 DGAEPV
+474 D
-480 EDLEEADGVEPVDDL
+480 
-495 EATGGVEPVDD
+495 
-506 LEEVD
+506 VD
-511 AVESVEDL
+511 A
-519 EEADGEESVED
+519 
-530 LEEADG
+530 
-536 VEPVDDL
+536 
-543 EEADSVEPVED
+543 
-554 LEEADGVEP
+554 
-563 ADDLEEADG
+563 
-572 VEPVDD
+572 
-578 LEEADGEESVEDLE
+578 
-592 EADGVEPVDDLEEA
+592 
-606 DGVEPVEDLEYTDGV
+606 
-621 EPVDDLEEVDAVEPV
+621 
-636 EDLEEAD
+636 
-643 GAEPVDDLEE
+643 
-653 ADSVEPA
+653 
-660 EDLEEA
+660 
-666 DSVEPVEDLEEAD
+666 
-679 VVEPVDDLEE
+679 
-689 TDGAEPVEDLEYTD
+689 
-703 GVEPVDDLEEADGA
+703 
-717 EPVEDL
+717 
-723 EEADGEESVDG
+723 
-734 LEEADSVEPA
+734 
-744 EDLEEADGVEP
+744 
-755 ADDLEEADSVEP
+755 
-767 AEDLEEADGVEPVE
+767 
-781 DLEEADGVEPVDD
+781 
-794 LEEADGA
+794 
-801 EPVEDLE
+801 
-808 EADGE
+808 
-813 ESVEDLEEADVV
+813 
-825 EPADDLEEADV
+825 
-836 VEPVDDLEATGGV
+836 
-849 EPAEDLEEADGV
+849 
-861 EPVDDLEEVDAVEPV
+861 
-876 EDLEEADGAEPAE
+876 
-889 DLEEADGVEPV
+889 
-900 DGLEEADSVEPAEDL
+900 
-915 EEADGVEPV
+915 
-924 EDLEEAD
+924 
-931 GVEPVDGLEE
+931 
-941 ADSVEPAEDLEEAGG
+941 VEPAEDLEEAGG
-956 VKSVEELE
+956 V
-964 DTDGVEPVE
+964 EPVE
-973 DLEEADV
+973 DLEEAD
-980 VESADDLEEA
+980 S
-990 DGVEPVDDLEATGG
+990 VEPVDDLEEVDVVEPADGLEDADVVEPIDDLEEADT

-1015 DETSESFGT
+1015 DEPSESFGT
-1024 AIFGKTDDLFE
+1024 ALFGKTDDLFE

-1045 EKLNA
+1045 EKLNV

-1057 DNFEEGQKTLENVNA
+1057 DNFEESQKTLKNVNA

-1122 LGNSENTSV
+1122 LGNSENTAV

-1139 TLQEDDVSDLEF
+1139 TAQEDDVSDLEL
-1151 LSEGEIRPFMMTAFG
+1151 LSEGETRPFMMTAFG

-1181 EGDDGVYQIAEN
+1181 EGDDGVYQIVEN

>member
-73 GGFLNAESVLTFL
+73 GGFLNDESVLTFL
-86 SVSPSDEVLHRFAV
+86 SVSPSDEVLHRLAV

-132 DAGRRIYSN
+132 DAERRIYSN
-141 YQDLK
+141 YQELK
-146 TLFGNP
+146 TLFGTP

-281 VFTDRSTSAP
+281 VFTDRSTSVP

-296 FRSDSVLLPG
+296 FSSDSVLLPG

-432 ATPVTVRNQPVQTVP
+432 ATPVTVRNQSVQTVP

-459 EEVDAV
+459 EETDAV
-465 EPVEDLEEA
+465 EPVEDLE
-474 DGAEPV
+474 D
-480 EDLEEADGVEPVDDL
+480 
-495 EATGGVEPVDD
+495 
-506 LEEVD
+506 
-511 AVESVEDL
+511 
-519 EEADGEESVED
+519 
-530 LEEADG
+530 
-536 VEPVDDL
+536 
-543 EEADSVEPVED
+543 
-554 LEEADGVEP
+554 ADGVEP
-563 ADDLEEADG
+563 ADG
-572 VEPVDD
+572 
-578 LEEADGEESVEDLE
+578 
-592 EADGVEPVDDLEEA
+592 
-606 DGVEPVEDLEYTDGV
+606 
-621 EPVDDLEEVDAVEPV
+621 
-636 EDLEEAD
+636 
-643 GAEPVDDLEE
+643 
-653 ADSVEPA
+653 
-660 EDLEEA
+660 LEEA

-679 VVEPVDDLEE
+679 VVEPVDDLE
-689 TDGAEPVEDLEYTD
+689 DADS
-703 GVEPVDDLEEADGA
+703 VEPVDDLEDVDAI

-723 EEADGEESVDG
+723 EEADVVEPVEDLEEVDVVEPVDG
-734 LEEADSVEPA
+734 LEDADSVEPVDDLEDVDA
-744 EDLEEADGVEP
+744 VEPLEDLEEADGVEAVEDLQDVEAVEP
-755 ADDLEEADSVEP
+755 VEVLEEAGGVEPVEDLEDVDAVEPVEDLEEAGGVEP
-767 AEDLEEADGVEPVE
+767 VEDLEEADVVEPVE
-781 DLEEADGVEPVDD
+781 DLEDVDAVEPVEDLEEADVVEPADVLEEADGVEPVDD
-794 LEEADGA
+794 LEEAD
-801 EPVEDLE
+801 V
-808 EADGE
+808 
-813 ESVEDLEEADVV
+813 
-825 EPADDLEEADV
+825 
-836 VEPVDDLEATGGV
+836 
-849 EPAEDLEEADGV
+849 
-861 EPVDDLEEVDAVEPV
+861 VEPV
-876 EDLEEADGAEPAE
+876 EDLEEAD
-889 DLEEADGVEPV
+889 
-900 DGLEEADSVEPAEDL
+900 S
-915 EEADGVEPV
+915 VEPV
-924 EDLEEAD
+924 EDLEEVDSEEPAD
-931 GVEPVDGLEE
+931 DLEE
-941 ADSVEPAEDLEEAGG
+941 ADSVEL
-956 VKSVEELE
+956 
-964 DTDGVEPVE
+964 VE
-973 DLEEADV
+973 DLEETD
-980 VESADDLEEA
+980 
-990 DGVEPVDDLEATGG
+990 T

-1015 DETSESFGT
+1015 DEPSESFGT
-1024 AIFGKTDDLFE
+1024 ALFGKTDDLFE

-1045 EKLNA
+1045 EKLNV

-1057 DNFEEGQKTLENVNA
+1057 DNFEESQKTLENVNA
-1072 MNTAQKYG
+1072 MNTSQKYG

-1122 LGNSENTSV
+1122 LGNSENTAV
-1131 PAPEENKV
+1131 PTPEENKV
-1139 TLQEDDVSDLEF
+1139 TAQEDDVSDLEL
-1151 LSEGEIRPFMMTAFG
+1151 LSEGETRPFMMTAFG

>member
-86 SVSPSDEVLHRFAV
+86 SVSPSDEVLHRLAV

-141 YQDLK
+141 YQELK
-146 TLFGNP
+146 TLFGTP

-281 VFTDRSTSAP
+281 VFTNRSTSAP

-296 FRSDSVLLPG
+296 FSSDSVLLPG

-379 KSLGRRGKKHSAEL
+379 KSLGRRGKRHSAEL
-393 DTMLEK
+393 DTILEK

-432 ATPVTVRNQPVQTVP
+432 ATPVTVRNQSVQTVP
-447 AKVAEPEPVDDL
+447 AKVAEPEPVEDL
-459 EEVDAV
+459 EDVDAV
-465 EPVEDLEEA
+465 EPAEDLEEA
-474 DGAEPV
+474 GGVEPV
-480 EDLEEADGVEPVDDL
+480 EDLEEADGVEPV
-495 EATGGVEPVDD
+495 
-506 LEEVD
+506 
-511 AVESVEDL
+511 EDL
-519 EEADGEESVED
+519 EEAG
-530 LEEADG
+530 G
-536 VEPVDDL
+536 
-543 EEADSVEPVED
+543 VEPVED

-563 ADDLEEADG
+563 AEDLEDVDAVETVEDLEEADG
-572 VEPVDD
+572 VEPVEDLEDADGGEPVDD
-578 LEEADGEESVEDLE
+578 LEEADVVEPVDDLEDADSVEPVDDLEDVDAVEPLEDLEEADGVEAVEDLQDVEAVEPVEVLEEAGGVEPVEDLEDVDAVEPVDDLEDADGVEPADVLE

-606 DGVEPVEDLEYTDGV
+606 DGVEPVDG
-621 EPVDDLEEVDAVEPV
+621 LEEVDAVEPV

-643 GAEPVDDLEE
+643 GIESVDGLEE

-660 EDLEEA
+660 E
-666 DSVEPVEDLEEAD
+666 
-679 VVEPVDDLEE
+679 
-689 TDGAEPVEDLEYTD
+689 
-703 GVEPVDDLEEADGA
+703 DLEEADGA

-734 LEEADSVEPA
+734 LEEADGVEPA
-744 EDLEEADGVEP
+744 DGLEEADGAEP
-755 ADDLEEADSVEP
+755 V
-767 AEDLEEADGVEPVE
+767 EDLEEADGVEPVE
-781 DLEEADGVEPVDD
+781 DLEEADGAEPVEDLEDTDGVEPVDD

-813 ESVEDLEEADVV
+813 ESVEDLEEAD
-825 EPADDLEEADV
+825 
-836 VEPVDDLEATGGV
+836 GV
-849 EPAEDLEEADGV
+849 EPA
-861 EPVDDLEEVDAVEPV
+861 
-876 EDLEEADGAEPAE
+876 
-889 DLEEADGVEPV
+889 
-900 DGLEEADSVEPAEDL
+900 
-915 EEADGVEPV
+915 
-924 EDLEEAD
+924 
-931 GVEPVDGLEE
+931 
-941 ADSVEPAEDLEEAGG
+941 
-956 VKSVEELE
+956 
-964 DTDGVEPVE
+964 
-973 DLEEADV
+973 
-980 VESADDLEEA
+980 
-990 DGVEPVDDLEATGG
+990 DDLEATGG

-1151 LSEGEIRPFMMTAFG
+1151 LSEGETRPFMMTAFG

>member
-73 GGFLNAESVLTFL
+73 GGFLNDESVLTFL
-86 SVSPSDEVLHRFAV
+86 SVSPSDEVLHRLAV

-141 YQDLK
+141 YQELK
-146 TLFGNP
+146 TLFGTP

-281 VFTDRSTSAP
+281 VFTDRGSSAP

-296 FRSDSVLLPG
+296 FSSDSVLLPG

-406 MLSAEKKQQPSFD
+406 MLSAERKQQPSFD

-432 ATPVTVRNQPVQTVP
+432 ATPVTVRNQSVQTVP

-459 EEVDAV
+459 EDADGV
-465 EPVEDLEEA
+465 EPAEDLEEA
-474 DGAEPV
+474 GGVEPV
-480 EDLEEADGVEPVDDL
+480 EDLEEADGVEPAEDL
-495 EATGGVEPVDD
+495 ED
-506 LEEVD
+506 VD
-511 AVESVEDL
+511 AVETVEDL
-519 EEADGEESVED
+519 EEADGVEPVEDLEDADGGEPVDDLEEADVVEPVDDLEDADSVEPVDDLEDVDAIEPVEDLEEADGVEPLED

-543 EEADSVEPVED
+543 EEADVVEPVEDLEDVDAVEPVED

-563 ADDLEEADG
+563 A
-572 VEPVDD
+572 
-578 LEEADGEESVEDLE
+578 EDLE
-592 EADGVEPVDDLEEA
+592 EADAVEPAEDLEDVDAVEPADGLEEVDAVEPADDLEEA
-606 DGVEPVEDLEYTDGV
+606 DGVEPVEDLE
-621 EPVDDLEEVDAVEPV
+621 
-636 EDLEEAD
+636 EA
-643 GAEPVDDLEE
+643 G
-653 ADSVEPA
+653 
-660 EDLEEA
+660 
-666 DSVEPVEDLEEAD
+666 
-679 VVEPVDDLEE
+679 
-689 TDGAEPVEDLEYTD
+689 
-703 GVEPVDDLEEADGA
+703 
-717 EPVEDL
+717 
-723 EEADGEESVDG
+723 
-734 LEEADSVEPA
+734 
-744 EDLEEADGVEP
+744 GVEP
-755 ADDLEEADSVEP
+755 ADDLEEADAVEP
-767 AEDLEEADGVEPVE
+767 VEDLGEADGVEPVE
-781 DLEEADGVEPVDD
+781 DLEEADGVEPV
-794 LEEADGA
+794 
-801 EPVEDLE
+801 EDLE
-808 EADGE
+808 EAD
-813 ESVEDLEEADVV
+813 
-825 EPADDLEEADV
+825 
-836 VEPVDDLEATGGV
+836 T
-849 EPAEDLEEADGV
+849 
-861 EPVDDLEEVDAVEPV
+861 
-876 EDLEEADGAEPAE
+876 
-889 DLEEADGVEPV
+889 
-900 DGLEEADSVEPAEDL
+900 
-915 EEADGVEPV
+915 
-924 EDLEEAD
+924 
-931 GVEPVDGLEE
+931 
-941 ADSVEPAEDLEEAGG
+941 
-956 VKSVEELE
+956 
-964 DTDGVEPVE
+964 
-973 DLEEADV
+973 
-980 VESADDLEEA
+980 
-990 DGVEPVDDLEATGG
+990 
-1004 VKSVEVSEDEI
+1004 VKSVEVSKDEI
-1015 DETSESFGT
+1015 DEPSESFGT
-1024 AIFGKTDDLFE
+1024 ALFGKTDDLFE

-1045 EKLNA
+1045 EKLNV

-1057 DNFEEGQKTLENVNA
+1057 DNFEESQKTLENVNA
-1072 MNTAQKYG
+1072 INTSQKYG

-1122 LGNSENTSV
+1122 LGNSENTAV

-1139 TLQEDDVSDLEF
+1139 TAQEDDVSDLEL
-1151 LSEGEIRPFMMTAFG
+1151 LSEGETRPFMMTAFG

-1181 EGDDGVYQIAEN
+1181 EGDDGVYQIVEN

>member
-406 MLSAEKKQQPSFD
+406 MLYAEKKQQPSFD

-480 EDLEEADGVEPVDDL
+480 EDLEEV
-495 EATGGVEPVDD
+495 
-506 LEEVD
+506 
-511 AVESVEDL
+511 
-519 EEADGEESVED
+519 
-530 LEEADG
+530 DG

-543 EEADSVEPVED
+543 EEADGVEPVED
-554 LEEADGVEP
+554 LEDTDGVEP

-578 LEEADGEESVEDLE
+578 LEEADV
-592 EADGVEPVDDLEEA
+592 
-606 DGVEPVEDLEYTDGV
+606 
-621 EPVDDLEEVDAVEPV
+621 
-636 EDLEEAD
+636 
-643 GAEPVDDLEE
+643 
-653 ADSVEPA
+653 
-660 EDLEEA
+660 
-666 DSVEPVEDLEEAD
+666 
-679 VVEPVDDLEE
+679 
-689 TDGAEPVEDLEYTD
+689 
-703 GVEPVDDLEEADGA
+703 
-717 EPVEDL
+717 
-723 EEADGEESVDG
+723 
-734 LEEADSVEPA
+734 
-744 EDLEEADGVEP
+744 
-755 ADDLEEADSVEP
+755 
-767 AEDLEEADGVEPVE
+767 
-781 DLEEADGVEPVDD
+781 
-794 LEEADGA
+794 
-801 EPVEDLE
+801 
-808 EADGE
+808 
-813 ESVEDLEEADVV
+813 
-825 EPADDLEEADV
+825 
-836 VEPVDDLEATGGV
+836 
-849 EPAEDLEEADGV
+849 
-861 EPVDDLEEVDAVEPV
+861 
-876 EDLEEADGAEPAE
+876 
-889 DLEEADGVEPV
+889 
-900 DGLEEADSVEPAEDL
+900 
-915 EEADGVEPV
+915 
-924 EDLEEAD
+924 
-931 GVEPVDGLEE
+931 
-941 ADSVEPAEDLEEAGG
+941 
-956 VKSVEELE
+956 
-964 DTDGVEPVE
+964 
-973 DLEEADV
+973 
-980 VESADDLEEA
+980 
-990 DGVEPVDDLEATGG
+990 VEPVDDLEATGG

>member
-132 DAGRRIYSN
+132 DAERRIYSN
-141 YQDLK
+141 YQELK
-146 TLFGNP
+146 TLFGTP

-379 KSLGRRGKKHSAEL
+379 KSLGRRGKRHSAEL
-393 DTMLEK
+393 DTILEK

-447 AKVAEPEPVDDL
+447 AKVAEPEPVEDLEDVDAVEPAEDLEDAGGGEPVEDL

-474 DGAEPV
+474 DGVEPV
-480 EDLEEADGVEPVDDL
+480 EDLEEADVVEPVDDL
-495 EATGGVEPVDD
+495 EEANGVEPANDLEEADAVEPAEDLEEADSVEPVDD

-511 AVESVEDL
+511 VVEP
-519 EEADGEESVED
+519 ADGLED
-530 LEEADG
+530 ADG
-536 VEPVDDL
+536 VEPANDLEEVDAVEPVEDL

-563 ADDLEEADG
+563 
-572 VEPVDD
+572 
-578 LEEADGEESVEDLE
+578 VEDLE
-592 EADGVEPVDDLEEA
+592 EAG
-606 DGVEPVEDLEYTDGV
+606 
-621 EPVDDLEEVDAVEPV
+621 
-636 EDLEEAD
+636 
-643 GAEPVDDLEE
+643 
-653 ADSVEPA
+653 
-660 EDLEEA
+660 
-666 DSVEPVEDLEEAD
+666 
-679 VVEPVDDLEE
+679 
-689 TDGAEPVEDLEYTD
+689 
-703 GVEPVDDLEEADGA
+703 
-717 EPVEDL
+717 
-723 EEADGEESVDG
+723 
-734 LEEADSVEPA
+734 
-744 EDLEEADGVEP
+744 GVEP
-755 ADDLEEADSVEP
+755 ADDLEEVDVVEP
-767 AEDLEEADGVEPVE
+767 ADGLEEADGVEAVD
-781 DLEEADGVEPVDD
+781 DLEDADVVEPIDD
-794 LEEADGA
+794 LEEAD
-801 EPVEDLE
+801 
-808 EADGE
+808 
-813 ESVEDLEEADVV
+813 
-825 EPADDLEEADV
+825 
-836 VEPVDDLEATGGV
+836 T
-849 EPAEDLEEADGV
+849 
-861 EPVDDLEEVDAVEPV
+861 
-876 EDLEEADGAEPAE
+876 
-889 DLEEADGVEPV
+889 
-900 DGLEEADSVEPAEDL
+900 
-915 EEADGVEPV
+915 
-924 EDLEEAD
+924 
-931 GVEPVDGLEE
+931 
-941 ADSVEPAEDLEEAGG
+941 
-956 VKSVEELE
+956 
-964 DTDGVEPVE
+964 
-973 DLEEADV
+973 
-980 VESADDLEEA
+980 
-990 DGVEPVDDLEATGG
+990 

-1015 DETSESFGT
+1015 DEPSESFGT
-1024 AIFGKTDDLFE
+1024 ALFGKTDDLFE

-1045 EKLNA
+1045 EKLNV

-1057 DNFEEGQKTLENVNA
+1057 ENFEESQKTLENVNA
-1072 MNTAQKYG
+1072 MNTSQKYG

-1122 LGNSENTSV
+1122 LGNSENTAV

-1139 TLQEDDVSDLEF
+1139 TAQEDDVSDLEL
-1151 LSEGEIRPFMMTAFG
+1151 LSEGETRPFMMTAFG

>member
-73 GGFLNAESVLTFL
+73 GGFLNDESVLTFL
-86 SVSPSDEVLHRFAV
+86 SVSPSDEVLHRLAV

-141 YQDLK
+141 YQELK
-146 TLFGNP
+146 TLFGTP

-379 KSLGRRGKKHSAEL
+379 KSLGRRGKRHSAEL
-393 DTMLEK
+393 DTILEK

-432 ATPVTVRNQPVQTVP
+432 ATPVTVRNQSVQTVP
-447 AKVAEPEPVDDL
+447 AKVAEPEPV
-459 EEVDAV
+459 
-465 EPVEDLEEA
+465 EDLE
-474 DGAEPV
+474 D
-480 EDLEEADGVEPVDDL
+480 
-495 EATGGVEPVDD
+495 
-506 LEEVD
+506 VD
-511 AVESVEDL
+511 A
-519 EEADGEESVED
+519 
-530 LEEADG
+530 
-536 VEPVDDL
+536 
-543 EEADSVEPVED
+543 
-554 LEEADGVEP
+554 
-563 ADDLEEADG
+563 
-572 VEPVDD
+572 
-578 LEEADGEESVEDLE
+578 
-592 EADGVEPVDDLEEA
+592 
-606 DGVEPVEDLEYTDGV
+606 
-621 EPVDDLEEVDAVEPV
+621 
-636 EDLEEAD
+636 
-643 GAEPVDDLEE
+643 
-653 ADSVEPA
+653 VEPA

-666 DSVEPVEDLEEAD
+666 
-679 VVEPVDDLEE
+679 
-689 TDGAEPVEDLEYTD
+689 G
-703 GVEPVDDLEEADGA
+703 GVEPV
-717 EPVEDL
+717 
-723 EEADGEESVDG
+723 
-734 LEEADSVEPA
+734 
-744 EDLEEADGVEP
+744 
-755 ADDLEEADSVEP
+755 
-767 AEDLEEADGVEPVE
+767 EDLEEADGVEPVE
-781 DLEEADGVEPVDD
+781 DLEEADGVEPVED
-794 LEEADGA
+794 LEEADGVEPA
-801 EPVEDLE
+801 EDLEDVDAVETVEDLE
-808 EADGE
+808 EADGVE
-813 ESVEDLEEADVV
+813 PVEDLEDADGG
-825 EPADDLEEADV
+825 EPVDDLEEADV
-836 VEPVDDLEATGGV
+836 VEPVDDLEDADSV
-849 EPAEDLEEADGV
+849 EPVDDLEDVDAIEPVEDLEEADGV
-861 EPVDDLEEVDAVEPV
+861 EPVDDLEEANGVEPADDLEEVDGAEPV
-876 EDLEEADGAEPAE
+876 EDLEEAD
-889 DLEEADGVEPV
+889 
-900 DGLEEADSVEPAEDL
+900 S
-915 EEADGVEPV
+915 
-924 EDLEEAD
+924 
-931 GVEPVDGLEE
+931 
-941 ADSVEPAEDLEEAGG
+941 
-956 VKSVEELE
+956 
-964 DTDGVEPVE
+964 
-973 DLEEADV
+973 
-980 VESADDLEEA
+980 
-990 DGVEPVDDLEATGG
+990 VEPVDDLEEVDVVEPADGLEDADVVEPIDDLEEADT

-1015 DETSESFGT
+1015 DEPSESFGT
-1024 AIFGKTDDLFE
+1024 ALFGKTDDLFE

-1045 EKLNA
+1045 EKLNV

-1057 DNFEEGQKTLENVNA
+1057 DNFEESQKTLKNVNA

-1122 LGNSENTSV
+1122 LGNSENTAV

-1139 TLQEDDVSDLEF
+1139 TAQEDDVSDLEL
-1151 LSEGEIRPFMMTAFG
+1151 LSEGETRPFMMTAFG

-1181 EGDDGVYQIAEN
+1181 EGDDGVYQIVEN

>member
-73 GGFLNAESVLTFL
+73 GGFLNDESVLTFL
-86 SVSPSDEVLHRFAV
+86 SVSPSDEVLHRLAV

-141 YQDLK
+141 YQELK
-146 TLFGNP
+146 TLFGTP

-281 VFTDRSTSAP
+281 VFTNRSTSAP

-296 FRSDSVLLPG
+296 FSSDSVLLPG

-379 KSLGRRGKKHSAEL
+379 KSLGRRGKRHSAEL

-432 ATPVTVRNQPVQTVP
+432 ATPVTVRNQSVQTVP
-447 AKVAEPEPVDDL
+447 AKVAEPEPV
-459 EEVDAV
+459 
-465 EPVEDLEEA
+465 EDLE
-474 DGAEPV
+474 D
-480 EDLEEADGVEPVDDL
+480 
-495 EATGGVEPVDD
+495 
-506 LEEVD
+506 VD
-511 AVESVEDL
+511 A
-519 EEADGEESVED
+519 
-530 LEEADG
+530 
-536 VEPVDDL
+536 
-543 EEADSVEPVED
+543 
-554 LEEADGVEP
+554 
-563 ADDLEEADG
+563 
-572 VEPVDD
+572 
-578 LEEADGEESVEDLE
+578 
-592 EADGVEPVDDLEEA
+592 
-606 DGVEPVEDLEYTDGV
+606 
-621 EPVDDLEEVDAVEPV
+621 
-636 EDLEEAD
+636 
-643 GAEPVDDLEE
+643 
-653 ADSVEPA
+653 VEPA

-666 DSVEPVEDLEEAD
+666 
-679 VVEPVDDLEE
+679 
-689 TDGAEPVEDLEYTD
+689 G
-703 GVEPVDDLEEADGA
+703 GVEPV
-717 EPVEDL
+717 
-723 EEADGEESVDG
+723 
-734 LEEADSVEPA
+734 
-744 EDLEEADGVEP
+744 
-755 ADDLEEADSVEP
+755 
-767 AEDLEEADGVEPVE
+767 EDLEEADGVEPVE
-781 DLEEADGVEPVDD
+781 DLEEAD
-794 LEEADGA
+794 
-801 EPVEDLE
+801 
-808 EADGE
+808 
-813 ESVEDLEEADVV
+813 
-825 EPADDLEEADV
+825 
-836 VEPVDDLEATGGV
+836 T
-849 EPAEDLEEADGV
+849 
-861 EPVDDLEEVDAVEPV
+861 
-876 EDLEEADGAEPAE
+876 
-889 DLEEADGVEPV
+889 
-900 DGLEEADSVEPAEDL
+900 
-915 EEADGVEPV
+915 
-924 EDLEEAD
+924 
-931 GVEPVDGLEE
+931 
-941 ADSVEPAEDLEEAGG
+941 
-956 VKSVEELE
+956 
-964 DTDGVEPVE
+964 
-973 DLEEADV
+973 
-980 VESADDLEEA
+980 
-990 DGVEPVDDLEATGG
+990 
-1004 VKSVEVSEDEI
+1004 VKSVEVSKDEI
-1015 DETSESFGT
+1015 DEPSESFGT
-1024 AIFGKTDDLFE
+1024 ALFGKTDDLFE

-1045 EKLNA
+1045 EKLNV

-1057 DNFEEGQKTLENVNA
+1057 DNFEESQKTLKNVNA

-1122 LGNSENTSV
+1122 LGNSENTAV

-1139 TLQEDDVSDLEF
+1139 TAQEDDVSDLEL
-1151 LSEGEIRPFMMTAFG
+1151 LSEGETRPFMMTAFG

-1181 EGDDGVYQIAEN
+1181 EGDDGVYQIVEN

>member
-73 GGFLNAESVLTFL
+73 GGFLNDESVLTFL
-86 SVSPSDEVLHRFAV
+86 SVSPSDEVLHRLAV

-132 DAGRRIYSN
+132 DAERRIYSN
-141 YQDLK
+141 YQELK
-146 TLFGNP
+146 TLFGTP

-480 EDLEEADGVEPVDDL
+480 EDLEEV
-495 EATGGVEPVDD
+495 
-506 LEEVD
+506 
-511 AVESVEDL
+511 
-519 EEADGEESVED
+519 
-530 LEEADG
+530 DG

-543 EEADSVEPVED
+543 EEADGVEPVED
-554 LEEADGVEP
+554 LEDTDGVEP

-578 LEEADGEESVEDLE
+578 LEEADV
-592 EADGVEPVDDLEEA
+592 
-606 DGVEPVEDLEYTDGV
+606 
-621 EPVDDLEEVDAVEPV
+621 
-636 EDLEEAD
+636 
-643 GAEPVDDLEE
+643 
-653 ADSVEPA
+653 
-660 EDLEEA
+660 
-666 DSVEPVEDLEEAD
+666 
-679 VVEPVDDLEE
+679 
-689 TDGAEPVEDLEYTD
+689 
-703 GVEPVDDLEEADGA
+703 
-717 EPVEDL
+717 
-723 EEADGEESVDG
+723 
-734 LEEADSVEPA
+734 
-744 EDLEEADGVEP
+744 
-755 ADDLEEADSVEP
+755 
-767 AEDLEEADGVEPVE
+767 
-781 DLEEADGVEPVDD
+781 
-794 LEEADGA
+794 
-801 EPVEDLE
+801 
-808 EADGE
+808 
-813 ESVEDLEEADVV
+813 
-825 EPADDLEEADV
+825 
-836 VEPVDDLEATGGV
+836 
-849 EPAEDLEEADGV
+849 
-861 EPVDDLEEVDAVEPV
+861 
-876 EDLEEADGAEPAE
+876 
-889 DLEEADGVEPV
+889 
-900 DGLEEADSVEPAEDL
+900 
-915 EEADGVEPV
+915 
-924 EDLEEAD
+924 
-931 GVEPVDGLEE
+931 
-941 ADSVEPAEDLEEAGG
+941 
-956 VKSVEELE
+956 
-964 DTDGVEPVE
+964 
-973 DLEEADV
+973 
-980 VESADDLEEA
+980 
-990 DGVEPVDDLEATGG
+990 VEPVDDLEATGG

>member
-73 GGFLNAESVLTFL
+73 GGFLNDESVLTFL
-86 SVSPSDEVLHRFAV
+86 SVSPSDEVLHRLAV

-141 YQDLK
+141 YQELK
-146 TLFGNP
+146 TLFGTP

-281 VFTDRSTSAP
+281 VFTNRSTSAP

-296 FRSDSVLLPG
+296 FSSDSVLLPG

-447 AKVAEPEPVDDL
+447 AKVAEPEPVEDL
-459 EEVDAV
+459 EDVDAV
-465 EPVEDLEEA
+465 EPAEDLEEA
-474 DGAEPV
+474 G
-480 EDLEEADGVEPVDDL
+480 
-495 EATGGVEPVDD
+495 
-506 LEEVD
+506 
-511 AVESVEDL
+511 
-519 EEADGEESVED
+519 
-530 LEEADG
+530 
-536 VEPVDDL
+536 
-543 EEADSVEPVED
+543 
-554 LEEADGVEP
+554 
-563 ADDLEEADG
+563 
-572 VEPVDD
+572 
-578 LEEADGEESVEDLE
+578 
-592 EADGVEPVDDLEEA
+592 GVEPVDDLEEA
-606 DGVEPVEDLEYTDGV
+606 DGVEPVKDLED
-621 EPVDDLEEVDAVEPV
+621 VDAVEPV
-636 EDLEEAD
+636 EDLEDAD
-643 GAEPVDDLEE
+643 GVEPADVLEE
-653 ADSVEPA
+653 AE
-660 EDLEEA
+660 
-666 DSVEPVEDLEEAD
+666 
-679 VVEPVDDLEE
+679 
-689 TDGAEPVEDLEYTD
+689 
-703 GVEPVDDLEEADGA
+703 GVEPVDDLEEAD
-717 EPVEDL
+717 V
-723 EEADGEESVDG
+723 
-734 LEEADSVEPA
+734 
-744 EDLEEADGVEP
+744 
-755 ADDLEEADSVEP
+755 
-767 AEDLEEADGVEPVE
+767 VEPVE
-781 DLEEADGVEPVDD
+781 DLEDVD
-794 LEEADGA
+794 A
-801 EPVEDLE
+801 
-808 EADGE
+808 
-813 ESVEDLEEADVV
+813 
-825 EPADDLEEADV
+825 
-836 VEPVDDLEATGGV
+836 
-849 EPAEDLEEADGV
+849 V
-861 EPVDDLEEVDAVEPV
+861 EPVDDLEEVDVVEP
-876 EDLEEADGAEPAE
+876 A
-889 DLEEADGVEPV
+889 
-900 DGLEEADSVEPAEDL
+900 DGLED
-915 EEADGVEPV
+915 
-924 EDLEEAD
+924 
-931 GVEPVDGLEE
+931 
-941 ADSVEPAEDLEEAGG
+941 
-956 VKSVEELE
+956 
-964 DTDGVEPVE
+964 
-973 DLEEADV
+973 ADV
-980 VESADDLEEA
+980 VEPIDDLEEA
-990 DGVEPVDDLEATGG
+990 DT

-1015 DETSESFGT
+1015 DEPSESFGT
-1024 AIFGKTDDLFE
+1024 ALFGKTDDLFE

-1045 EKLNA
+1045 EKLNV

-1057 DNFEEGQKTLENVNA
+1057 DNFEESQKTLKNVNA

-1151 LSEGEIRPFMMTAFG
+1151 LSEGETRPFMMTAFG

-1181 EGDDGVYQIAEN
+1181 EGDDGVYQIVEN